1 MVKNLLKKGCLVVS
15 VLLGLGSN
23 VQAQETSVTFN
34 VSDEGK
40 TLTISGQGD
49 LTTYQTTDFS
59 ARVFSDK
66 AVGYV
71 FTDDKGTKVNAGDSY
86 SANNIYYQANYEYTK
101 VCDGE
106 PTGWNGPF
114 GQVTSNKTWKE
125 DKITN
130 LYKGY
135 YSPYNTSVVLQSK
148 VKVGDG
154 VSANAWNNDQYSD
167 MSVYFLSSEE
177 LSGEKIVSLSELES
191 QGVTLISK
199 VELQKYYESNVTYTM
214 RADAFKSS
222 DGGKTYTGLTNGETY
237 TWTPGE
243 VFYTGTATFSQ
254 IEDNG
259 AFFGTRDTEGLHSDY
274 IKADETP
281 YTFAQ
286 LLQKK
291 IASGSYE
298 TVKFNKT
305 SSEDLLI
312 NNDIVSKILFITE
325 TNDWWTKISYNVN
338 LKTLDLGAA
347 TCTDFSKETFA
358 ANGAHGYPALETLTL
373 PLNESKETPANVV
386 SYLQGQNFKLTH
398 VIVPEG
404 YEKIGANTFETGA
417 GVNLLTNVTLPN
429 SLTEIGEKAFFNAG
443 NLASIELGAN
453 LTYIG
458 KEAFMGTGLTSI
470 SFPENLDK
478 IDDGAFYDLN
488 IANLVFNE
496 KLRFIGNSAFALPSE
511 QTETVLMIPASVKYI
526 GPFAFNFR
534 QYQDVYFQGTKAP
547 LMPVG
552 KAIFHSDW
560 GEGTAFSAH
569 TLMGNSGFNPA
580 SGDLRDDAYGEGFAN
595 RENYKSSTG
604 VYFCIMH
611 YPSSTSDE
619 DAKDFTDTS
628 RTYET
633 CPEGG
638 KWDHA
643 NTPLTVGKEGADPE
657 FKAGMPNASYN
668 GIKVDYGYQDTY
680 LGRQYIWPSQIQW
693 VRSYI
698 VNSYGY
704 NWDGVTKYRSK
715 LTEED
720 YATLKEAGF
729 VADTDGGQYTKD
741 ELCKI
746 AHMGTR
752 RFVLVDDDSRSTPDY
767 KIMMKPGQWWTLCVP
782 FNMTK
787 KQVLDTFGADTQLC
801 LFNKVTRDLGVNG
814 KNKIVL
820 YFTQDV
826 LNHSTKNADGTKM
839 KDANGMWSADIATA
853 KDNVANDDVVL
864 WAHESY
870 MIKPYNGEQSNQDA
884 VFVVKKYEAV
894 EGDPLPTVVE
904 STTAV
909 QSRQASKTKKY
920 RFVGNYLGDE
930 NARATKETIPQ
941 YSYVY
946 ANTKSDPVYKF
957 RFYTGNTSTWKPNK
971 SLVQTCD
978 RNGGMDD
985 YNNFFGIDKSTPLP
999 AGSKQA
1005 SVFGG
1010 ENFGETTGIEDVTIV
1025 AGTDTLT
1032 PVFNLEG
1039 KMVSSNGDAAG
1050 LPAGIYVKNGQKF
1063 MVK

>member
-1 MVKNLLKKGCLVVS
+1 M
-15 VLLGLGSN
+15 GSN
-23 VQAQETSVTFN
+23 VQAQETASVTFTE
-34 VSDEGK
+34 DGK

-49 LTTYQTTDFS
+49 LTTYQ
-59 ARVFSDK
+59 AVSDELK
-66 AVGYV
+66 
-71 FTDDKGTKVNAGDSY
+71 FTPDA
-86 SANNIYYQANYEYTK
+86 YTK
-101 VCDGE
+101 VDCSNNQKVSATTVYDVNDTYKADY
-106 PTGWNGPF
+106 PQKITSLYPDYVSADVAYSWN
-114 GQVTSNKTWKE
+114 E
-125 DKITN
+125 DKIGGLFYTTDWGNTWKAVQTSDKVDLGNRWEDGNEYSKYSTTEDKSGRILMADFKKGNYYTTSLTNVTFKSDKIDN
-130 LYKGY
+130 LYVVSDNKYVKLAADAKYKDTESY
-135 YSPYNTSVVLQSK
+135 Y
-148 VKVGDG
+148 
-154 VSANAWNNDQYSD
+154 
-167 MSVYFLSSEE
+167 YFLGNWSQYREINE
-177 LSGEKIVSLSELES
+177 ADLIRMGYLEHPTE
-191 QGVTLISK
+191 TLA
-199 VELQKYYESNVTYTM
+199 EMLKYKLTKSNT
-214 RADAFKSS
+214 F
-222 DGGKTYTGLTNGETY
+222 ETIKF
-237 TWTPGE
+237 
-243 VFYTGTATFSQ
+243 VNTGT
-254 IEDNG
+254 G
-259 AFFGTRDTEGLHSDY
+259 AMTID
-274 IKADETP
+274 K
-281 YTFAQ
+281 
-286 LLQKK
+286 
-291 IASGSYE
+291 
-298 TVKFNKT
+298 
-305 SSEDLLI
+305 
-312 NNDIVSKILFITE
+312 DIVKAILYPSATANSVL
-325 TNDWWTKISYNVN
+325 T
-338 LKTLDLGAA
+338 TLDLGAA
-347 TCTDFSKETFA
+347 TCKDFSKETFA
-358 ANGAHGYPALETLTL
+358 ADGANGTPALTNLTL
-373 PLNESKETPANVV
+373 PLNESKETPAQVV
-386 SYLQGQNFKLTH
+386 FYLQGENFKLTH

-404 YEKIGANTFETGA
+404 YEKIGANTFYTGG
-417 GVNLLTNVTLPN
+417 GVTLLTNITLPN
-429 SLTEIGEKAFFNAG
+429 SLTEIGEKAFLYAG
-443 NLASIELGAN
+443 KLASIELGAN

-458 KEAFMGTGLTSI
+458 KEAFVGTGLTSI

-478 IDDGAFYDLN
+478 IDDGAFCGLN
-488 IANLVFNE
+488 ITNLVFNE
-496 KLRFIGNSAFALPSE
+496 KLRFIGNSAFALTSE

-552 KAIFHSDW
+552 KAIFYSNW

-569 TLMGNSGFNPA
+569 TLMGNSGFDPS
-580 SGDLRDDAYGEGFAN
+580 SGNLRDDAKGEGFAN
-595 RENYKSSTG
+595 RENYKNG
-604 VYFCIMH
+604 RVYFCIMH

-638 KWDHA
+638 TWDYA
-643 NTPLTVGKEGADPE
+643 NTPLAVGKEGADPE
-657 FKAGMPNASYN
+657 FKKGMSNAPYI
-668 GIKVDYGYQDTY
+668 GTKVDYGYQDTY
-680 LGRQYIWPSQIQW
+680 LGRQYIWPSQSQW

-704 NWDGVTKYRSK
+704 NWDGVTKYRSN

-729 VADTDGGQYTKD
+729 VVGTGEGQYTED
-741 ELCKI
+741 ELRKI

-752 RFVLVDDDSRSTPDY
+752 RFVLVNGDSKSTPEY
-767 KIMMKPGQWWTLCVP
+767 KITMKPGQWWTLCVP

-826 LNHSTKNADGTKM
+826 LKHSTKNADGTKM

-853 KDNVANDDVVL
+853 QDNVADDDVVL

-870 MIKPYNGEQSNQDA
+870 MIKPYNGEQSDQDP
-884 VFVVKKYEAV
+884 VFVVKNYEAV
-894 EGDPLPTVVE
+894 EGNPLPTVVQ
-904 STTAV
+904 SATTV
-909 QSRQASKTKKY
+909 QSRQASETKEY
-920 RFVGNYLGDE
+920 RFVGNYLGNE
-930 NARATKETIPQ
+930 NARATKVTIPQ

-971 SLVQTCD
+971 SLVQTND
-978 RNGGMDD
+978 RNGGRDD

-1010 ENFGETTGIEDVTIV
+1010 ENFDETTGIEDVTIV

-1039 KMVSSNGDAAG
+1039 KMVSANGDAAG

>member
-1 MVKNLLKKGCLVVS
+1 MVKVLLKKVCLVVS

-23 VQAQETSVTFN
+23 VQAQETASVTFTE
-34 VSDEGK
+34 DGK

-49 LTTYQTTDFS
+49 LTTYQ
-59 ARVFSDK
+59 AVSDELK
-66 AVGYV
+66 
-71 FTDDKGTKVNAGDSY
+71 FTPDA
-86 SANNIYYQANYEYTK
+86 YTK
-101 VCDGE
+101 VDCSNNQKVSATTVYDVNDTYKADY
-106 PTGWNGPF
+106 PQKITSLYPDYVSADVAYSWN
-114 GQVTSNKTWKE
+114 E
-125 DKITN
+125 DKIGGLFYTTDWGNTWKAVQSSDKVDLGNRWEDGNEYSKYSTTEDKSGRILMADFKKGNYYTTSLTNVTFKSDKIDN
-130 LYKGY
+130 LYVVSDNKYVKLAADAKYKDTESY
-135 YSPYNTSVVLQSK
+135 Y
-148 VKVGDG
+148 
-154 VSANAWNNDQYSD
+154 
-167 MSVYFLSSEE
+167 YFLGNWSQYREINE
-177 LSGEKIVSLSELES
+177 ADLIRMGYLEHPTE
-191 QGVTLISK
+191 TLA
-199 VELQKYYESNVTYTM
+199 EMLKYKLTKSNT
-214 RADAFKSS
+214 F
-222 DGGKTYTGLTNGETY
+222 ETIKF
-237 TWTPGE
+237 
-243 VFYTGTATFSQ
+243 VNTGT
-254 IEDNG
+254 G
-259 AFFGTRDTEGLHSDY
+259 AMTID
-274 IKADETP
+274 K
-281 YTFAQ
+281 
-286 LLQKK
+286 
-291 IASGSYE
+291 
-298 TVKFNKT
+298 
-305 SSEDLLI
+305 
-312 NNDIVSKILFITE
+312 DIVKAILYPSATANSVL
-325 TNDWWTKISYNVN
+325 T
-338 LKTLDLGAA
+338 TLDLGAA
-347 TCTDFSKETFA
+347 TCKDFSKETFA
-358 ANGAHGYPALETLTL
+358 ANGAQGYSALETLTL
-373 PLNESKETPANVV
+373 PLNESKETPAQVV
-386 SYLQGQNFKLTH
+386 FYLQGQNFKLTH

-404 YEKIGANTFETGA
+404 YGKIGANTFYTGG
-417 GVNLLTNVTLPN
+417 GVTLLTNVTLPN
-429 SLTEIGEKAFFNAG
+429 SLTEIGEKAFLYAG
-443 NLASIELGAN
+443 KLASIELGAN

-458 KEAFMGTGLTSI
+458 KEAFVGTGLTSI

-478 IDDGAFYDLN
+478 IDDGAFYGLN
-488 IANLVFNE
+488 ITNLVFNE

-552 KAIFHSDW
+552 KAIFYSNW

-569 TLMGNSGFNPA
+569 TLMGNSGFDPS
-580 SGDLRDDAYGEGFAN
+580 SGNLRDDAKGEGFAN
-595 RENYKSSTG
+595 RENYKNG
-604 VYFCIMH
+604 RVYFCIMH

-638 KWDHA
+638 TWDYA
-643 NTPLTVGKEGADPE
+643 NTPLAVGKEGADPE
-657 FKAGMPNASYN
+657 FKTGMSNAPYI
-668 GIKVDYGYQDTY
+668 GTKVDYGYQDTY
-680 LGRQYIWPSQIQW
+680 LGRQYIWPSQSQW

-704 NWDGVTKYRSK
+704 NWDGVTKYRSN

-729 VADTDGGQYTKD
+729 VVGTGEGQYTED

-752 RFVLVDDDSRSTPDY
+752 RFVLVNGDSKSTPEY
-767 KIMMKPGQWWTLCVP
+767 KITMKPGQWWTLCVP

-826 LNHSTKNADGTKM
+826 LKHSTKNADGTKM

-853 KDNVANDDVVL
+853 QDNVADDDVVL

-884 VFVVKKYEAV
+884 VFVVKNYEAV
-894 EGDPLPTVVE
+894 EGNPLPTVVQ
-904 STTAV
+904 SATTV
-909 QSRQASKTKKY
+909 QSRQASETKEY
-920 RFVGNYLGDE
+920 RFVGNYLGNE
-930 NARATKETIPQ
+930 NARATKVTIPQ

-946 ANTKSDPVYKF
+946 ANTRSDPVYKF

-971 SLVQTCD
+971 SLVQTND
-978 RNGGMDD
+978 RNGGRDD

-1010 ENFGETTGIEDVTIV
+1010 ENFDETTGIEDVTIV

>member
-1 MVKNLLKKGCLVVS
+1 M
-15 VLLGLGSN
+15 GSN
-23 VQAQETSVTFN
+23 VQAQETASVTFTE
-34 VSDEGK
+34 DGK

-49 LTTYQTTDFS
+49 LTTYQ
-59 ARVFSDK
+59 AVSDELK
-66 AVGYV
+66 
-71 FTDDKGTKVNAGDSY
+71 FTPDA
-86 SANNIYYQANYEYTK
+86 YTK
-101 VCDGE
+101 VDCSNNQKVSATTVYDVNDTYKADY
-106 PTGWNGPF
+106 PQKITSLYPDYVSADVAYSWN
-114 GQVTSNKTWKE
+114 E
-125 DKITN
+125 DKIGGLFYTTDWGNTWKAVQSSDKVDLGNRWEDGNEYSKYSTTEDKSGRILMADFKKGNYYTTSLTNVTFKSDKIDN
-130 LYKGY
+130 LYVVSDNKYVKLAADAKYKDTESY
-135 YSPYNTSVVLQSK
+135 Y
-148 VKVGDG
+148 
-154 VSANAWNNDQYSD
+154 
-167 MSVYFLSSEE
+167 YFLGNWSQYREINE
-177 LSGEKIVSLSELES
+177 ADLIRMGYLEHPTE
-191 QGVTLISK
+191 TLA
-199 VELQKYYESNVTYTM
+199 EMLKYKLTKSNT
-214 RADAFKSS
+214 F
-222 DGGKTYTGLTNGETY
+222 ETIKF
-237 TWTPGE
+237 
-243 VFYTGTATFSQ
+243 VNTGT
-254 IEDNG
+254 G
-259 AFFGTRDTEGLHSDY
+259 AMTID
-274 IKADETP
+274 K
-281 YTFAQ
+281 
-286 LLQKK
+286 
-291 IASGSYE
+291 
-298 TVKFNKT
+298 
-305 SSEDLLI
+305 
-312 NNDIVSKILFITE
+312 DIVKAILYPSATANSVL
-325 TNDWWTKISYNVN
+325 T
-338 LKTLDLGAA
+338 TLDLGAA
-347 TCTDFSKETFA
+347 TCKDFSKETFA
-358 ANGAHGYPALETLTL
+358 ANGAQGYSALETLTL
-373 PLNESKETPANVV
+373 PLNESKETPAQVV
-386 SYLQGQNFKLTH
+386 FYLQGQNFKLTH

-404 YEKIGANTFETGA
+404 YEKIGANTFDMGG
-417 GVNLLTNVTLPN
+417 GVTLLTNVTLPN
-429 SLTEIGEKAFFNAG
+429 SLTEIGEKAFLYAG
-443 NLASIELGAN
+443 KLASIELGAN

-458 KEAFMGTGLTSI
+458 KEAFVGTGLTSI

-478 IDDGAFYDLN
+478 IDDGAFYGLN
-488 IANLVFNE
+488 ITNLVFNE

-552 KAIFHSDW
+552 KAIFHSNW

-569 TLMGNSGFNPA
+569 TLMGNSGFDPS
-580 SGDLRDDAYGEGFAN
+580 SGNLRDDAKGEGFAN
-595 RENYKSSTG
+595 RENYKNG
-604 VYFCIMH
+604 RVYFCIMH

-638 KWDHA
+638 TWDYA
-643 NTPLTVGKEGADPE
+643 NTPLAVGKEGADPE
-657 FKAGMPNASYN
+657 FKTGMSNAPYI
-668 GIKVDYGYQDTY
+668 GTKVDYGYQDTY
-680 LGRQYIWPSQIQW
+680 LGRQYIWPSQSQW

-704 NWDGVTKYRSK
+704 NWDGVTKYRSN

-729 VADTDGGQYTKD
+729 VVGTGEGQYTED

-752 RFVLVDDDSRSTPDY
+752 RFVLVNGDSKSTPEY
-767 KIMMKPGQWWTLCVP
+767 KITMKPGQWWTLCVP

-826 LNHSTKNADGTKM
+826 LKHSTKNADGTKM

-853 KDNVANDDVVL
+853 QDNVADDDVVL

-884 VFVVKKYEAV
+884 VFVVKNYEAV
-894 EGDPLPTVVE
+894 EGNPLPTVVQ
-904 STTAV
+904 SATTV
-909 QSRQASKTKKY
+909 QSRQASETKEY
-920 RFVGNYLGDE
+920 RFVGNYLGNE
-930 NARATKETIPQ
+930 NARATKVTIPQ

-946 ANTKSDPVYKF
+946 ANTRSDPVYKF

-971 SLVQTCD
+971 SLVQTND
-978 RNGGMDD
+978 RNGGRDD

-1010 ENFGETTGIEDVTIV
+1010 ENFDETTGIEDVTIV

>member
-1 MVKNLLKKGCLVVS
+1 M
-15 VLLGLGSN
+15 GSN
-23 VQAQETSVTFN
+23 VQAQETASVTFTE
-34 VSDEGK
+34 DGK

-49 LTTYQTTDFS
+49 LTTYQ
-59 ARVFSDK
+59 AVSDELK
-66 AVGYV
+66 
-71 FTDDKGTKVNAGDSY
+71 FTPDA
-86 SANNIYYQANYEYTK
+86 YTK
-101 VCDGE
+101 VDCSNNQKVSATTVYDVNDTYKADY
-106 PTGWNGPF
+106 PQKITSLYPDYVSADVAYSWN
-114 GQVTSNKTWKE
+114 E
-125 DKITN
+125 DKIGGLFYTTDWGNTWKAVQSSDKVDLGNRWEDGNEYSKYSTTEDKSGRILMADFKKGNYYTTSLTNVTFKSDKIDN
-130 LYKGY
+130 LYVVSDNKYVKLAADAKYKDTESY
-135 YSPYNTSVVLQSK
+135 Y
-148 VKVGDG
+148 
-154 VSANAWNNDQYSD
+154 
-167 MSVYFLSSEE
+167 YFLGNWSQYREINE
-177 LSGEKIVSLSELES
+177 ADLIRMGYLEHPTE
-191 QGVTLISK
+191 TLA
-199 VELQKYYESNVTYTM
+199 EMLKYKLTKSNT
-214 RADAFKSS
+214 F
-222 DGGKTYTGLTNGETY
+222 ETIKF
-237 TWTPGE
+237 
-243 VFYTGTATFSQ
+243 VNTGT
-254 IEDNG
+254 G
-259 AFFGTRDTEGLHSDY
+259 AMTID
-274 IKADETP
+274 K
-281 YTFAQ
+281 
-286 LLQKK
+286 
-291 IASGSYE
+291 
-298 TVKFNKT
+298 
-305 SSEDLLI
+305 
-312 NNDIVSKILFITE
+312 DIVKAILYPSATANSVL
-325 TNDWWTKISYNVN
+325 T
-338 LKTLDLGAA
+338 TLDLGAA
-347 TCTDFSKETFA
+347 TCKDFSKETFA
-358 ANGAHGYPALETLTL
+358 ANGAQGYSALETLTL
-373 PLNESKETPANVV
+373 PLNESKETPAQVV
-386 SYLQGQNFKLTH
+386 FYLQGENFKLTH

-404 YEKIGANTFETGA
+404 YEKIGANTFYTGG
-417 GVNLLTNVTLPN
+417 GVTLLTNITLPN
-429 SLTEIGEKAFFNAG
+429 SLTEIGEKAFLYAG
-443 NLASIELGAN
+443 KLASIELGAN

-458 KEAFMGTGLTSI
+458 KEAFVGTGLTSI

-478 IDDGAFYDLN
+478 IDDGAFYGLN
-488 IANLVFNE
+488 ITNLVFNE
-496 KLRFIGNSAFALPSE
+496 KLRFIGNSAFALTSE

-552 KAIFHSDW
+552 KAIFHSNW

-569 TLMGNSGFNPA
+569 TLMGNSGFDPS
-580 SGDLRDDAYGEGFAN
+580 SGNLRDDAYGEGFAN
-595 RENYKSSTG
+595 RENYKNG
-604 VYFCIMH
+604 RVYFCIMH

-638 KWDHA
+638 TWDYA
-643 NTPLTVGKEGADPE
+643 NTPLAVGQEGADPE
-657 FKAGMPNASYN
+657 FKKGMSNALYI
-668 GIKVDYGYQDTY
+668 GTKVDYGYQDTY
-680 LGRQYIWPSQIQW
+680 LGRQYIWPSQSQW

-704 NWDGVTKYRSK
+704 NWDGVTKYRSN

-729 VADTDGGQYTKD
+729 VVGTGEGQYTED
-741 ELCKI
+741 ELRKI

-752 RFVLVDDDSRSTPDY
+752 RFVLVNGDSKSTPEY
-767 KIMMKPGQWWTLCVP
+767 KITMKPGQWWTLCVP

-826 LNHSTKNADGTKM
+826 LKHSTKNADGTKM

-853 KDNVANDDVVL
+853 QDNVADDDVVL

-870 MIKPYNGEQSNQDA
+870 MIKPYNGEQSDQDP
-884 VFVVKKYEAV
+884 VFVVKNYEAV
-894 EGDPLPTVVE
+894 EGNPLPTVVQ
-904 STTAV
+904 SATTV
-909 QSRQASKTKKY
+909 QSRQASETKEY
-920 RFVGNYLGDE
+920 RFVGNYLGNE
-930 NARATKETIPQ
+930 NARATKVTIPQ

-971 SLVQTCD
+971 SLVQTND
-978 RNGGMDD
+978 RNGGRDD
-985 YNNFFGIDKSTPLP
+985 YYNFFGIDKSPLP

-1039 KMVSSNGDAAG
+1039 KMVSANGDAAG

>member
-1 MVKNLLKKGCLVVS
+1 M
-15 VLLGLGSN
+15 GSN
-23 VQAQETSVTFN
+23 VQAQETASVTFTE
-34 VSDEGK
+34 DGK

-49 LTTYQTTDFS
+49 LTTYQ
-59 ARVFSDK
+59 AVSDELK
-66 AVGYV
+66 
-71 FTDDKGTKVNAGDSY
+71 FTPDA
-86 SANNIYYQANYEYTK
+86 YTK
-101 VCDGE
+101 VDCSNNQKVSATTVYDVNDTYKADY
-106 PTGWNGPF
+106 PQKITSLYPDYVSADVAYSWN
-114 GQVTSNKTWKE
+114 E
-125 DKITN
+125 DKIGGLFYTTDWGNTWKAVQSSDKVDLGNRWEDGNEYSKYSTTEDKSGRILMADFKKGNYYTTSLTNVTFKSDKIDN
-130 LYKGY
+130 LYVVSDNKYVKLAADAKYKDTESY
-135 YSPYNTSVVLQSK
+135 Y
-148 VKVGDG
+148 
-154 VSANAWNNDQYSD
+154 
-167 MSVYFLSSEE
+167 YFLGNWSQYREINEADLIRMGYLEHPTEGVAQMLNYMLTKSNTY
-177 LSGEKIVSLSELES
+177 EKI
-191 QGVTLISK
+191 QFA
-199 VELQKYYESNVTYTM
+199 NV
-214 RADAFKSS
+214 
-222 DGGKTYTGLTNGETY
+222 GTGAMT
-237 TWTPGE
+237 
-243 VFYTGTATFSQ
+243 
-254 IEDNG
+254 ID
-259 AFFGTRDTEGLHSDY
+259 
-274 IKADETP
+274 K
-281 YTFAQ
+281 
-286 LLQKK
+286 
-291 IASGSYE
+291 
-298 TVKFNKT
+298 
-305 SSEDLLI
+305 
-312 NNDIVSKILFITE
+312 DIVKAILYPSATANSVL
-325 TNDWWTKISYNVN
+325 T
-338 LKTLDLGAA
+338 TLDLGAA
-347 TCTDFSKETFA
+347 TCKDFSKETFA
-358 ANGAHGYPALETLTL
+358 ANGAQGYSALETLTL
-373 PLNESKETPANVV
+373 PLNESKETPAQVV
-386 SYLQGQNFKLTH
+386 FYLQGQNFKLTH

-404 YEKIGANTFETGA
+404 YGKIGANTFYTGG
-417 GVNLLTNVTLPN
+417 GVTLLTNVTLPN
-429 SLTEIGEKAFFNAG
+429 SLTEIGEKAFLYAG
-443 NLASIELGAN
+443 KLASIELGAN

-458 KEAFMGTGLTSI
+458 KEAFVGTGLTSI

-478 IDDGAFYDLN
+478 IDDGAFYGLN
-488 IANLVFNE
+488 ITNLVFNE

-552 KAIFHSDW
+552 KAIFHSNW

-569 TLMGNSGFNPA
+569 TLMGNSGFDPS
-580 SGDLRDDAYGEGFAN
+580 SGNLRDDAKGEGFAN
-595 RENYKSSTG
+595 RENYKNG
-604 VYFCIMH
+604 RVYFCIMH

-638 KWDHA
+638 TWDYA
-643 NTPLTVGKEGADPE
+643 NTPLAVGKEGADPE
-657 FKAGMPNASYN
+657 FKTGMSNAPYI
-668 GIKVDYGYQDTY
+668 GTKVDYGYQDTY
-680 LGRQYIWPSQIQW
+680 LGRQYIWPSQSQW

-704 NWDGVTKYRSK
+704 NWDGVTKYRSN

-729 VADTDGGQYTKD
+729 VVGTGEGQYTED
-741 ELCKI
+741 ELRKI

-752 RFVLVDDDSRSTPDY
+752 RFVLVNGDSKSTPEY
-767 KIMMKPGQWWTLCVP
+767 KITMKPGQWWTLCVP

-839 KDANGMWSADIATA
+839 KDANGMWSKNIAAAT
-853 KDNVANDDVVL
+853 DNVAEDDVVL

-870 MIKPYNGEQSNQDA
+870 MIKPYKGEQSDQDP
-884 VFVVKKYEAV
+884 VFVVKNYEAV
-894 EGDPLPTVVE
+894 EGNPLPTVVQ
-904 STTAV
+904 SATTV
-909 QSRQASKTKKY
+909 QSRQASETKEY
-920 RFVGNYLGDE
+920 RFVGNYLGNE
-930 NARATKETIPQ
+930 NARATKVTIPQ

-971 SLVQTCD
+971 SLVQTND

-985 YNNFFGIDKSTPLP
+985 YNDFFGIDKSTPLP

-1039 KMVSSNGDAAG
+1039 KMVSANGDAAG

>member
-1 MVKNLLKKGCLVVS
+1 M
-15 VLLGLGSN
+15 GSN
-23 VQAQETSVTFN
+23 VQAQETASVTFTE
-34 VSDEGK
+34 DGK

-49 LTTYQTTDFS
+49 LTTYQ
-59 ARVFSDK
+59 AVSDELK
-66 AVGYV
+66 
-71 FTDDKGTKVNAGDSY
+71 FTPDA
-86 SANNIYYQANYEYTK
+86 YTK
-101 VCDGE
+101 VDCSNNQKVSATTVYDVNDTYKADY
-106 PTGWNGPF
+106 PQKITSLYPDYVSADVAYSWN
-114 GQVTSNKTWKE
+114 E
-125 DKITN
+125 DKIGGLFYTTDWGNTWKAVQSSDKVDLGNRWEDGNEYSKYSTTEDKSGRILMADFKKGNYYTTSLTNVTFKSDKIDN
-130 LYKGY
+130 LYVVSDNKYVKLAADAKYKDTESY
-135 YSPYNTSVVLQSK
+135 Y
-148 VKVGDG
+148 
-154 VSANAWNNDQYSD
+154 
-167 MSVYFLSSEE
+167 YFLGNWSQYREINE
-177 LSGEKIVSLSELES
+177 ADLIRMGYLEHPTE
-191 QGVTLISK
+191 TLA
-199 VELQKYYESNVTYTM
+199 EMLKYKLTKSNT
-214 RADAFKSS
+214 F
-222 DGGKTYTGLTNGETY
+222 ETIKF
-237 TWTPGE
+237 
-243 VFYTGTATFSQ
+243 VNTGT
-254 IEDNG
+254 G
-259 AFFGTRDTEGLHSDY
+259 AMTID
-274 IKADETP
+274 K
-281 YTFAQ
+281 
-286 LLQKK
+286 
-291 IASGSYE
+291 
-298 TVKFNKT
+298 
-305 SSEDLLI
+305 
-312 NNDIVSKILFITE
+312 DIVKAILYPSATANSVL
-325 TNDWWTKISYNVN
+325 T
-338 LKTLDLGAA
+338 TLDLGAA
-347 TCTDFSKETFA
+347 TCKDFSKETFA
-358 ANGAHGYPALETLTL
+358 ANGAQGYSALETLTL
-373 PLNESKETPANVV
+373 PLNESKETPAQVV
-386 SYLQGQNFKLTH
+386 FYLQGQNFKLTH

-404 YEKIGANTFETGA
+404 YGKIGANTFYTGG
-417 GVNLLTNVTLPN
+417 GVTLLTNVTLPN
-429 SLTEIGEKAFFNAG
+429 SLTEIGEKAFLYAG
-443 NLASIELGAN
+443 KLASIELGAN

-458 KEAFMGTGLTSI
+458 KEAFVGTGLTSI

-478 IDDGAFYDLN
+478 IDDGAFYGLN
-488 IANLVFNE
+488 ITNLVFNE

-552 KAIFHSDW
+552 KAIFHSNW

-569 TLMGNSGFNPA
+569 TLMGNSGFDPS
-580 SGDLRDDAYGEGFAN
+580 SGNLRDDAKGEGFAN
-595 RENYKSSTG
+595 RENYKNG
-604 VYFCIMH
+604 RVYFCIMH

-638 KWDHA
+638 TWDYA
-643 NTPLTVGKEGADPE
+643 NTPLAVGKEGADPE
-657 FKAGMPNASYN
+657 FKTGMSNAPYI
-668 GIKVDYGYQDTY
+668 GTKVDYGYQDTY
-680 LGRQYIWPSQIQW
+680 LGRQYIWPSQSQW

-704 NWDGVTKYRSK
+704 NWDGVTKYRSN

-729 VADTDGGQYTKD
+729 VVGTGEGQYTED

-752 RFVLVDDDSRSTPDY
+752 RFVLVNGDSKSTPEY
-767 KIMMKPGQWWTLCVP
+767 KITMKPGQWWTLCVP

-826 LNHSTKNADGTKM
+826 LKHSTKNADGTKM

-853 KDNVANDDVVL
+853 QDNVADDDVVL

-884 VFVVKKYEAV
+884 VFVVKNYEAV
-894 EGDPLPTVVE
+894 EGNPLPTVVQ
-904 STTAV
+904 SATTV
-909 QSRQASKTKKY
+909 QSRQASETKEY
-920 RFVGNYLGDE
+920 RFVGNYLGNE
-930 NARATKETIPQ
+930 NARATKVTIPQ

-946 ANTKSDPVYKF
+946 ANTRSDPVYKF

-971 SLVQTCD
+971 SLVQTND
-978 RNGGMDD
+978 RNGGRDD

-1010 ENFGETTGIEDVTIV
+1010 ENFDETTGIEDVTIV

-1039 KMVSSNGDAAG
+1039 KMVSANGDAAG

>member
-1 MVKNLLKKGCLVVS
+1 M
-15 VLLGLGSN
+15 GSN
-23 VQAQETSVTFN
+23 VQAQETASVTFN
-34 VSDEGK
+34 VSDGDK

-49 LTTYQTTDFS
+49 LTTYQ
-59 ARVFSDK
+59 AVSDELK
-66 AVGYV
+66 
-71 FTDDKGTKVNAGDSY
+71 FTPDA
-86 SANNIYYQANYEYTK
+86 YTK
-101 VCDGE
+101 VDYSNNQKVSATTVYDVNDTYKADY
-106 PTGWNGPF
+106 PQKITSLYPDYVSADVAYSWN
-114 GQVTSNKTWKE
+114 E
-125 DKITN
+125 DKIGGLFYTTDWGNTWKAVQSSDKVDLDSWEDGNEYSKYSTTEDKSGRILMADFKKGNYYTTSLTNVTFKSEKIDN
-130 LYKGY
+130 LYVVSDNKYVKLAADAKYKDTESY
-135 YSPYNTSVVLQSK
+135 Y
-148 VKVGDG
+148 
-154 VSANAWNNDQYSD
+154 
-167 MSVYFLSSEE
+167 YFLGDWSQYREINEADLIRMGYLEHPTEGVAQMLNYMLTKSNTY
-177 LSGEKIVSLSELES
+177 EKI
-191 QGVTLISK
+191 QFA
-199 VELQKYYESNVTYTM
+199 NV
-214 RADAFKSS
+214 
-222 DGGKTYTGLTNGETY
+222 GTGAMT
-237 TWTPGE
+237 
-243 VFYTGTATFSQ
+243 
-254 IEDNG
+254 I
-259 AFFGTRDTEGLHSDY
+259 
-274 IKADETP
+274 
-281 YTFAQ
+281 
-286 LLQKK
+286 
-291 IASGSYE
+291 
-298 TVKFNKT
+298 NK
-305 SSEDLLI
+305 
-312 NNDIVSKILFITE
+312 DIVKAILYPSATANSVL
-325 TNDWWTKISYNVN
+325 T
-338 LKTLDLGAA
+338 TLDLGAA
-347 TCTDFSKETFA
+347 TCKDFSKETFA
-358 ANGAHGYPALETLTL
+358 ANGAQGYSALETLTL
-373 PLNESKETPANVV
+373 PLNESKETPAQVV
-386 SYLQGQNFKLTH
+386 FYLQGQNFKLTH

-404 YEKIGANTFETGA
+404 YGKIGANTFDMGG

-429 SLTEIGEKAFFNAG
+429 SLTEIGEKAFLYAG
-443 NLASIELGAN
+443 KLASIELGAN

-458 KEAFMGTGLTSI
+458 KEAFVGTGLTSI

-478 IDDGAFYDLN
+478 IDDGAFYGLN
-488 IANLVFNE
+488 ITNLVFNE
-496 KLRFIGNSAFALPSE
+496 KLRFIGNSAFALTSE

-552 KAIFHSDW
+552 KAIFHSNW

-569 TLMGNSGFNPA
+569 TLMGNSGFDPS
-580 SGDLRDDAYGEGFAN
+580 SGHLRDDAKGEGFAN
-595 RENYKSSTG
+595 RENYKNG
-604 VYFCIMH
+604 RVYFCIMH

-638 KWDHA
+638 TWDYA
-643 NTPLTVGKEGADPE
+643 NTPLAVGKEGADPE
-657 FKAGMPNASYN
+657 FKKGMSNAPYI
-668 GIKVDYGYQDTY
+668 GTKVDYGYQDTY
-680 LGRQYIWPSQIQW
+680 LGRQYIWPSQSQW

-704 NWDGVTKYRSK
+704 NWDGVTKYRSN

-729 VADTDGGQYTKD
+729 VVGTGEGQYTED
-741 ELCKI
+741 ELRKI

-752 RFVLVDDDSRSTPDY
+752 RFVLVNGDSKSTPEY
-767 KIMMKPGQWWTLCVP
+767 KITMKPGQWWTLCVP

-826 LNHSTKNADGTKM
+826 LKHSTKNADGTKM
-839 KDANGMWSADIATA
+839 KDANGMWSVDIATA
-853 KDNVANDDVVL
+853 QDNVADDDVVL

-884 VFVVKKYEAV
+884 VFVVKNYEAV
-894 EGDPLPTVVE
+894 EGNPLPTVVQ
-904 STTAV
+904 SATTV
-909 QSRQASKTKKY
+909 QSRQASETKEY
-920 RFVGNYLGDE
+920 RFVGNYLGNE
-930 NARATKETIPQ
+930 NARATKVTIPQ

-971 SLVQTCD
+971 SLVQTND
-978 RNGGMDD
+978 RNGGRDD

-1010 ENFGETTGIEDVTIV
+1010 ENFDETTGIEDVTIV

>member
-1 MVKNLLKKGCLVVS
+1 M
-15 VLLGLGSN
+15 GSN
-23 VQAQETSVTFN
+23 VQAQETASVTFTE
-34 VSDEGK
+34 DGK

-49 LTTYQTTDFS
+49 LTTYQ
-59 ARVFSDK
+59 AVSDELK
-66 AVGYV
+66 
-71 FTDDKGTKVNAGDSY
+71 FTPDA
-86 SANNIYYQANYEYTK
+86 YTK
-101 VCDGE
+101 VDCSNNQKVSATTVYDVNDTYKADY
-106 PTGWNGPF
+106 PQKITSLYPDYVSADVAYSWN
-114 GQVTSNKTWKE
+114 E
-125 DKITN
+125 DKIGGLFYTTDWGNTWKAVQSSDKVDLGNRWEDGNEYSKYSTTEDKSGRILMADFKKGNYYTTSLTNVTFKSDKIDN
-130 LYKGY
+130 LYVVSDNKYVKLAADAKYKDTESY
-135 YSPYNTSVVLQSK
+135 Y
-148 VKVGDG
+148 
-154 VSANAWNNDQYSD
+154 
-167 MSVYFLSSEE
+167 YFLGNWSQYREINE
-177 LSGEKIVSLSELES
+177 ADLIRMGYLEHPTE
-191 QGVTLISK
+191 TLA
-199 VELQKYYESNVTYTM
+199 EMLKYKLTKSNT
-214 RADAFKSS
+214 F
-222 DGGKTYTGLTNGETY
+222 ETIKF
-237 TWTPGE
+237 
-243 VFYTGTATFSQ
+243 VNTGT
-254 IEDNG
+254 G
-259 AFFGTRDTEGLHSDY
+259 AMTID
-274 IKADETP
+274 K
-281 YTFAQ
+281 
-286 LLQKK
+286 
-291 IASGSYE
+291 
-298 TVKFNKT
+298 
-305 SSEDLLI
+305 
-312 NNDIVSKILFITE
+312 DIVKAILYPSATANSVL
-325 TNDWWTKISYNVN
+325 T
-338 LKTLDLGAA
+338 TLDLGAA
-347 TCTDFSKETFA
+347 TCKDFSKETFA
-358 ANGAHGYPALETLTL
+358 ANGAQGYSALETLTL
-373 PLNESKETPANVV
+373 PLNESKETPAQVV
-386 SYLQGQNFKLTH
+386 FYLQGQNFKLTH

-404 YEKIGANTFETGA
+404 YGKIGANTFYTGG
-417 GVNLLTNVTLPN
+417 GVTLLTNVTLPN
-429 SLTEIGEKAFFNAG
+429 SLTEIGEKAFLYAG
-443 NLASIELGAN
+443 KLASIELGAN

-458 KEAFMGTGLTSI
+458 KEAFVGTGLTSI

-478 IDDGAFYDLN
+478 IDDGAFYGLN
-488 IANLVFNE
+488 ITNLVFNE

-552 KAIFHSDW
+552 KAIFHSNW

-569 TLMGNSGFNPA
+569 TLMGNSGFDPS
-580 SGDLRDDAYGEGFAN
+580 SGNLRDDAKGEGFAN
-595 RENYKSSTG
+595 RENYKNG
-604 VYFCIMH
+604 RVYFCIMH

-638 KWDHA
+638 TWDYA
-643 NTPLTVGKEGADPE
+643 NTPLAVGKEGADPE
-657 FKAGMPNASYN
+657 FKTGMSNAPYI
-668 GIKVDYGYQDTY
+668 GTKVDYGYQDTY
-680 LGRQYIWPSQIQW
+680 LGRQYIWPSQSQW

-704 NWDGVTKYRSK
+704 NWDGVTKYRSN

-729 VADTDGGQYTKD
+729 VVGTGEGQYTED

-752 RFVLVDDDSRSTPDY
+752 RFVLVNGDSKSTPEY
-767 KIMMKPGQWWTLCVP
+767 KITMKPGQWWTLCVP

-826 LNHSTKNADGTKM
+826 LKHSTKNADGTKM

-853 KDNVANDDVVL
+853 QDNVADDDVVL

-884 VFVVKKYEAV
+884 VFVVKNYEAV
-894 EGDPLPTVVE
+894 EGNPLPTVVQ
-904 STTAV
+904 SATTV
-909 QSRQASKTKKY
+909 QSRQASETKEY
-920 RFVGNYLGDE
+920 RFVGNYLGNE
-930 NARATKETIPQ
+930 NARATKVTIPQ

-971 SLVQTCD
+971 SLVQTND
-978 RNGGMDD
+978 RNGGRDD

-1010 ENFGETTGIEDVTIV
+1010 ENFDETTGIEDVTIV

-1039 KMVSSNGDAAG
+1039 KMVSANGDAAG

>member
-1 MVKNLLKKGCLVVS
+1 MVKNLLKKVCLVVS

-23 VQAQETSVTFN
+23 VQAQETASVTFTE
-34 VSDEGK
+34 DGK

-49 LTTYQTTDFS
+49 LTTYQ
-59 ARVFSDK
+59 AVSDELK
-66 AVGYV
+66 
-71 FTDDKGTKVNAGDSY
+71 FTPDA
-86 SANNIYYQANYEYTK
+86 YTK
-101 VCDGE
+101 VDCSNNQKVSATTVYDVNDTYKADY
-106 PTGWNGPF
+106 PQKITSLYPDYVSADVAYSWN
-114 GQVTSNKTWKE
+114 E
-125 DKITN
+125 DKIGGLFYTTDWGNTWKAVQSSDKVDLDSWEDGNEYSKYSTTEDKSGRILMADFKKGNYYTTSLTNVTFKSDKIDN
-130 LYKGY
+130 LYVVSDNKYVKLAADAKYKDTESY
-135 YSPYNTSVVLQSK
+135 Y
-148 VKVGDG
+148 
-154 VSANAWNNDQYSD
+154 
-167 MSVYFLSSEE
+167 YFLGNWSQYREINEADLIRMGYLEHPTEGVAQMLNYMLTKSNTY
-177 LSGEKIVSLSELES
+177 EKI
-191 QGVTLISK
+191 QFA
-199 VELQKYYESNVTYTM
+199 NV
-214 RADAFKSS
+214 
-222 DGGKTYTGLTNGETY
+222 GTGAMT
-237 TWTPGE
+237 
-243 VFYTGTATFSQ
+243 
-254 IEDNG
+254 ID
-259 AFFGTRDTEGLHSDY
+259 
-274 IKADETP
+274 K
-281 YTFAQ
+281 
-286 LLQKK
+286 
-291 IASGSYE
+291 
-298 TVKFNKT
+298 
-305 SSEDLLI
+305 
-312 NNDIVSKILFITE
+312 DIVKAILYPSATANSVL
-325 TNDWWTKISYNVN
+325 T
-338 LKTLDLGAA
+338 TLDLGAA
-347 TCTDFSKETFA
+347 TCKDFSKETFA
-358 ANGAHGYPALETLTL
+358 ANGAQGYSALETLTL
-373 PLNESKETPANVV
+373 PLNESKETPAQVV
-386 SYLQGQNFKLTH
+386 FYLQGQNFKLTH

-404 YEKIGANTFETGA
+404 YGKIGANTFYTGG
-417 GVNLLTNVTLPN
+417 GVTLLTNVTLPN
-429 SLTEIGEKAFFNAG
+429 SLTEIGEKAFLYAG
-443 NLASIELGAN
+443 KLASIELGAN

-458 KEAFMGTGLTSI
+458 KEAFVGTGLTSI

-478 IDDGAFYDLN
+478 IDDGAFYGLN
-488 IANLVFNE
+488 ITNLVFNE

-552 KAIFHSDW
+552 KAIFHSNW

-569 TLMGNSGFNPA
+569 TLMGNSGFDPS
-580 SGDLRDDAYGEGFAN
+580 SGNLRDDAKGEGFAN
-595 RENYKSSTG
+595 RENYKNG
-604 VYFCIMH
+604 RVYFCIMH

-638 KWDHA
+638 TWDYA
-643 NTPLTVGKEGADPE
+643 NTPLAVGKEGADPE
-657 FKAGMPNASYN
+657 FKKGMSNAPYI
-668 GIKVDYGYQDTY
+668 GTKVDYGYQDTY
-680 LGRQYIWPSQIQW
+680 LGRQYIWPSQSQW

-704 NWDGVTKYRSK
+704 NWDGVTKYRSN

-729 VADTDGGQYTKD
+729 VVGTGEGQYTED

-752 RFVLVDDDSRSTPDY
+752 RFVLVNGDSKSTPEY
-767 KIMMKPGQWWTLCVP
+767 KITMKPGQWWTLCVP

-826 LNHSTKNADGTKM
+826 LKHSTKNADGTKM

-853 KDNVANDDVVL
+853 QDNVADDDVVL

-884 VFVVKKYEAV
+884 VFVVKNYEAV
-894 EGDPLPTVVE
+894 EGNPLPTVVQ
-904 STTAV
+904 SATTV
-909 QSRQASKTKKY
+909 QSRQASETKEY
-920 RFVGNYLGDE
+920 RFVGNYLGNE
-930 NARATKETIPQ
+930 NARATKVTIPQ

-971 SLVQTCD
+971 SLVQTND
-978 RNGGMDD
+978 RNGGRDD

-1010 ENFGETTGIEDVTIV
+1010 ENFDETTGIEDVTIV

>member
-1 MVKNLLKKGCLVVS
+1 MVKVLLKKVCLVVS

-23 VQAQETSVTFN
+23 VQAQETASVTFTE
-34 VSDEGK
+34 DGK

-49 LTTYQTTDFS
+49 LTTYQ
-59 ARVFSDK
+59 AVSDELK
-66 AVGYV
+66 
-71 FTDDKGTKVNAGDSY
+71 FTPDA
-86 SANNIYYQANYEYTK
+86 YTK
-101 VCDGE
+101 VDCSNNQKVSATTVYDVNDTYKADY
-106 PTGWNGPF
+106 PQKITSLYPDYVSADVAYSWN
-114 GQVTSNKTWKE
+114 E
-125 DKITN
+125 DKIGGLFYTTDWGNTWKAVQSSDKVDLGNRWEDGNEYSKYSTTEDKSGRILMADFKKGNYYTTSLTNVTFKSDKIDN
-130 LYKGY
+130 LYVVSDNKYVKLAADAKYKDTESY
-135 YSPYNTSVVLQSK
+135 Y
-148 VKVGDG
+148 
-154 VSANAWNNDQYSD
+154 
-167 MSVYFLSSEE
+167 YFLGNWSQYREINE
-177 LSGEKIVSLSELES
+177 ADLVRMGYLEHPTE
-191 QGVTLISK
+191 TLA
-199 VELQKYYESNVTYTM
+199 EMLKYKLTKSNT
-214 RADAFKSS
+214 F
-222 DGGKTYTGLTNGETY
+222 ETIKF
-237 TWTPGE
+237 
-243 VFYTGTATFSQ
+243 VNTGT
-254 IEDNG
+254 G
-259 AFFGTRDTEGLHSDY
+259 AMTID
-274 IKADETP
+274 K
-281 YTFAQ
+281 
-286 LLQKK
+286 
-291 IASGSYE
+291 
-298 TVKFNKT
+298 
-305 SSEDLLI
+305 
-312 NNDIVSKILFITE
+312 DIVKAILYPSATANSVL
-325 TNDWWTKISYNVN
+325 T
-338 LKTLDLGAA
+338 TLDLGAA
-347 TCTDFSKETFA
+347 TCKDFSKETFA
-358 ANGAHGYPALETLTL
+358 ANGAQGYSALETLTL
-373 PLNESKETPANVV
+373 PLNESKETPAQVV
-386 SYLQGQNFKLTH
+386 FYLQGQNFKLTH

-404 YEKIGANTFETGA
+404 YEKIGANTFYTGG
-417 GVNLLTNVTLPN
+417 GVTLLTNVTLPN
-429 SLTEIGEKAFFNAG
+429 SLTEIGEKAFLYAG
-443 NLASIELGAN
+443 KLASIELGAN

-458 KEAFMGTGLTSI
+458 KEAFVGTGLTSI

-478 IDDGAFYDLN
+478 IDDGAFYGLN
-488 IANLVFNE
+488 ITNLVFNE

-552 KAIFHSDW
+552 KAIFHSNW

-569 TLMGNSGFNPA
+569 TLMGNSGFDPS
-580 SGDLRDDAYGEGFAN
+580 SGNLRDDAKGEGFAN
-595 RENYKSSTG
+595 RENYKNG
-604 VYFCIMH
+604 RVYFCIMH

-638 KWDHA
+638 TWDYA
-643 NTPLTVGKEGADPE
+643 NTPLAVGKEGADPE
-657 FKAGMPNASYN
+657 FKTGMSNAPYI
-668 GIKVDYGYQDTY
+668 GTKVDYGYQDTY
-680 LGRQYIWPSQIQW
+680 LGRQYIWPSQSQW

-704 NWDGVTKYRSK
+704 NWDGVTKYRSN

-729 VADTDGGQYTKD
+729 VVGTGEGQYTED

-752 RFVLVDDDSRSTPDY
+752 RFVLVNGDSKSTPEY
-767 KIMMKPGQWWTLCVP
+767 KITMKPGQWWTLCVP

-826 LNHSTKNADGTKM
+826 LKHSTKNADGTKM

-853 KDNVANDDVVL
+853 QDNVADDDVVL

-884 VFVVKKYEAV
+884 VFVVKNYEAV
-894 EGDPLPTVVE
+894 EGNPLPTVVQ
-904 STTAV
+904 SATTV
-909 QSRQASKTKKY
+909 QSRQASETKEY
-920 RFVGNYLGDE
+920 RFVGNYLGNE
-930 NARATKETIPQ
+930 NARATKVTIPQ

-946 ANTKSDPVYKF
+946 ANTRSDPVYKF

-971 SLVQTCD
+971 SLVQTND
-978 RNGGMDD
+978 RNGGRDD

-1010 ENFGETTGIEDVTIV
+1010 ENFDETTGIEDVTIV

>member
-1 MVKNLLKKGCLVVS
+1 MVKVLLKKLCLVVS

-23 VQAQETSVTFN
+23 VQAQETASVTFTE
-34 VSDEGK
+34 DGK

-49 LTTYQTTDFS
+49 LTTYQ
-59 ARVFSDK
+59 AVSDELK
-66 AVGYV
+66 
-71 FTDDKGTKVNAGDSY
+71 FTPDA
-86 SANNIYYQANYEYTK
+86 YTK
-101 VCDGE
+101 VDSSNNQKVSATTVYDVNDTYKADY
-106 PTGWNGPF
+106 PQKITSLYPDYVSADVAYSWN
-114 GQVTSNKTWKE
+114 E
-125 DKITN
+125 DKIGGLFYTTDWGNTWKAVQSSDKVDLGNRWEDGNEYSKYSTTEDKSGRILMDDFKKGNYYTTSLTNVTFKSDKIDN
-130 LYKGY
+130 LYVVSDNKYVKLAADAKYKDTESY
-135 YSPYNTSVVLQSK
+135 Y
-148 VKVGDG
+148 
-154 VSANAWNNDQYSD
+154 
-167 MSVYFLSSEE
+167 YFLGNWSQYREINE
-177 LSGEKIVSLSELES
+177 ADLIRMGYLEHPTE
-191 QGVTLISK
+191 TLA
-199 VELQKYYESNVTYTM
+199 EMLKYKLTKSNT
-214 RADAFKSS
+214 F
-222 DGGKTYTGLTNGETY
+222 ETIKF
-237 TWTPGE
+237 
-243 VFYTGTATFSQ
+243 VNTGT
-254 IEDNG
+254 G
-259 AFFGTRDTEGLHSDY
+259 AMTID
-274 IKADETP
+274 K
-281 YTFAQ
+281 
-286 LLQKK
+286 
-291 IASGSYE
+291 
-298 TVKFNKT
+298 
-305 SSEDLLI
+305 
-312 NNDIVSKILFITE
+312 DIVKAILYPSATANSVL
-325 TNDWWTKISYNVN
+325 T
-338 LKTLDLGAA
+338 TLDLGAA
-347 TCTDFSKETFA
+347 TCKDFSKETFA
-358 ANGAHGYPALETLTL
+358 ANGAQGYSALETLTL
-373 PLNESKETPANVV
+373 PLNESKETPAQVFF
-386 SYLQGQNFKLTH
+386 YLQGQNFKLTH

-404 YEKIGANTFETGA
+404 YGKIGANTFDTGG
-417 GVNLLTNVTLPN
+417 GVTLLTNVTLPN
-429 SLTEIGEKAFFNAG
+429 SLTEIGEKAFLYAG
-443 NLASIELGAN
+443 KLASIELGAN

-458 KEAFMGTGLTSI
+458 KEAFVGTGLTSI

-478 IDDGAFYDLN
+478 IDDGAFYGLN
-488 IANLVFNE
+488 ITNLVFNE
-496 KLRFIGNSAFALPSE
+496 KLRFIGNSAFALTSE

-552 KAIFHSDW
+552 KAIFYSNW

-569 TLMGNSGFNPA
+569 TLMGNSGFDPS
-580 SGDLRDDAYGEGFAN
+580 SGNLRDDTKGEGFAN
-595 RENYKSSTG
+595 RENYKNG
-604 VYFCIMH
+604 RVYFCIMH

-638 KWDHA
+638 TWDYA
-643 NTPLTVGKEGADPE
+643 NTPLAVGQEGADPE
-657 FKAGMPNASYN
+657 FKKGMSNAPYI
-668 GIKVDYGYQDTY
+668 GTKVDYGYQDTY
-680 LGRQYIWPSQIQW
+680 LGRQYIWPSQSQW

-704 NWDGVTKYRSK
+704 NWDGVTKYRSN

-729 VADTDGGQYTKD
+729 VVGTGEGQYTED
-741 ELCKI
+741 ELRKI

-752 RFVLVDDDSRSTPDY
+752 RFVLVNGDSKSTPEY
-767 KIMMKPGQWWTLCVP
+767 KITMKPGQWWTLCVP

-801 LFNKVTRDLGVNG
+801 LFNEVTRDLGVNG

-826 LNHSTKNADGTKM
+826 LKHSTKNADGTKM

-853 KDNVANDDVVL
+853 QDNVADDDVVL

-884 VFVVKKYEAV
+884 VFVVKNYEAV
-894 EGDPLPTVVE
+894 EGNPLPTVVQ
-904 STTAV
+904 SATTV
-909 QSRQASKTKKY
+909 QSRQASETKEY
-920 RFVGNYLGDE
+920 RFVGNYLGNE
-930 NARATKETIPQ
+930 NARATKVTIPQ

-971 SLVQTCD
+971 SLVQTND
-978 RNGGMDD
+978 RNGGRDD

-1010 ENFGETTGIEDVTIV
+1010 ENFDETTGIEDVTIV

>member
-1 MVKNLLKKGCLVVS
+1 M
-15 VLLGLGSN
+15 GSN
-23 VQAQETSVTFN
+23 VQAQETASVTFTE
-34 VSDEGK
+34 DGK

-49 LTTYQTTDFS
+49 LTTYQ
-59 ARVFSDK
+59 AVSDELK
-66 AVGYV
+66 
-71 FTDDKGTKVNAGDSY
+71 FTPDA
-86 SANNIYYQANYEYTK
+86 YTK
-101 VCDGE
+101 VDCSNNQKVSATTVYDVNDTYKADY
-106 PTGWNGPF
+106 PQKITSLYPDYVSADVAYSWN
-114 GQVTSNKTWKE
+114 E
-125 DKITN
+125 DKIGGLFYTTDWGNTWKAVQSSDKVDLGNRWEDGNEYSKYSTTEDKSGRILMDDFKKGNYYTTSLTNVTFKSDKIDN
-130 LYKGY
+130 LYVVSDNKYVKLAADAKYKDTESY
-135 YSPYNTSVVLQSK
+135 Y
-148 VKVGDG
+148 
-154 VSANAWNNDQYSD
+154 
-167 MSVYFLSSEE
+167 YFLGNWSQYREINE
-177 LSGEKIVSLSELES
+177 ADLIRMGYLEHPTE
-191 QGVTLISK
+191 TLA
-199 VELQKYYESNVTYTM
+199 EMLKYKLTKSNT
-214 RADAFKSS
+214 F
-222 DGGKTYTGLTNGETY
+222 ETIKF
-237 TWTPGE
+237 
-243 VFYTGTATFSQ
+243 VNTGT
-254 IEDNG
+254 G
-259 AFFGTRDTEGLHSDY
+259 AMTID
-274 IKADETP
+274 K
-281 YTFAQ
+281 
-286 LLQKK
+286 
-291 IASGSYE
+291 
-298 TVKFNKT
+298 
-305 SSEDLLI
+305 
-312 NNDIVSKILFITE
+312 DIVKAILYPSATANSVL
-325 TNDWWTKISYNVN
+325 T
-338 LKTLDLGAA
+338 TLDLGAA
-347 TCTDFSKETFA
+347 TCKDFSKETFA
-358 ANGAHGYPALETLTL
+358 ANGAQGYSALETLTL
-373 PLNESKETPANVV
+373 PLNESKETPAQVV
-386 SYLQGQNFKLTH
+386 FYLQGQYFKLTH

-404 YEKIGANTFETGA
+404 YGKIGANTFDTGG
-417 GVNLLTNVTLPN
+417 GVTLLTNVTLPN
-429 SLTEIGEKAFFNAG
+429 SLTEIGEKAFLYAG
-443 NLASIELGAN
+443 KLASIELGAN

-458 KEAFMGTGLTSI
+458 KEAFVGTGLTSI

-478 IDDGAFYDLN
+478 IDDGAFYGLN
-488 IANLVFNE
+488 ITNLVFNE
-496 KLRFIGNSAFALPSE
+496 KLRFIGNSAFALTSE

-552 KAIFHSDW
+552 KAIFYSNW

-569 TLMGNSGFNPA
+569 TLMGNSGFDPS
-580 SGDLRDDAYGEGFAN
+580 SGNLRDDAYGEGFAN
-595 RENYKSSTG
+595 RENYKNG
-604 VYFCIMH
+604 RVYFCIMH

-638 KWDHA
+638 TWDYA
-643 NTPLTVGKEGADPE
+643 NTPLAVGQEGADPE
-657 FKAGMPNASYN
+657 FKKGMSNALYI
-668 GIKVDYGYQDTY
+668 GTKVDYGYQDTY
-680 LGRQYIWPSQIQW
+680 LGRQYIWPSQSQW

-704 NWDGVTKYRSK
+704 NWDGVTKYRSN

-729 VADTDGGQYTKD
+729 VVGTGEGQYTED
-741 ELCKI
+741 ELRKI

-752 RFVLVDDDSRSTPDY
+752 RFVLVNGDSKSTPEY
-767 KIMMKPGQWWTLCVP
+767 KITMKPGQWWTLCVP

-826 LNHSTKNADGTKM
+826 LKHSTKNADGTKM

-853 KDNVANDDVVL
+853 QDNVADDDVVL

-884 VFVVKKYEAV
+884 VFVVKNYEAV
-894 EGDPLPTVVE
+894 EGNPLPTVVQ
-904 STTAV
+904 SATTV
-909 QSRQASKTKKY
+909 QSRQASETKEY
-920 RFVGNYLGDE
+920 RFVGNYLGNE
-930 NARATKETIPQ
+930 NARATKVTIPQ

-971 SLVQTCD
+971 SLVQTND
-978 RNGGMDD
+978 RNGGRDD

-1010 ENFGETTGIEDVTIV
+1010 ENFDETTGIEDVTIV

>member
-1 MVKNLLKKGCLVVS
+1 M
-15 VLLGLGSN
+15 GSN
-23 VQAQETSVTFN
+23 VQAQETASVTFTE
-34 VSDEGK
+34 DGK

-49 LTTYQTTDFS
+49 LTTYQ
-59 ARVFSDK
+59 AVSDELK
-66 AVGYV
+66 
-71 FTDDKGTKVNAGDSY
+71 FTPDA
-86 SANNIYYQANYEYTK
+86 YTK
-101 VCDGE
+101 VDCSNNQKVSATTVYDVNDTYKADY
-106 PTGWNGPF
+106 PQKITSLYPDYVSADVAYSWN
-114 GQVTSNKTWKE
+114 E
-125 DKITN
+125 DKIGGLFYTTDWGNTWKAVQSSDKVDLGNRWEDGNEYSKYSTTEDKSGRILMADFKKGNYYTTSLTNVTFKSDKIDN
-130 LYKGY
+130 LYVVSDNKYVKLAADAKYKDTESY
-135 YSPYNTSVVLQSK
+135 Y
-148 VKVGDG
+148 
-154 VSANAWNNDQYSD
+154 
-167 MSVYFLSSEE
+167 YFLGNWSQYREINE
-177 LSGEKIVSLSELES
+177 ADLIRMGYLEHPTE
-191 QGVTLISK
+191 GVAQML
-199 VELQKYYESNVTYTM
+199 KYKLTKSNT
-214 RADAFKSS
+214 F
-222 DGGKTYTGLTNGETY
+222 ETIKF
-237 TWTPGE
+237 
-243 VFYTGTATFSQ
+243 VNTGT
-254 IEDNG
+254 G
-259 AFFGTRDTEGLHSDY
+259 AMTID
-274 IKADETP
+274 K
-281 YTFAQ
+281 
-286 LLQKK
+286 
-291 IASGSYE
+291 
-298 TVKFNKT
+298 
-305 SSEDLLI
+305 
-312 NNDIVSKILFITE
+312 DIVKAILYPSATANSVL
-325 TNDWWTKISYNVN
+325 T
-338 LKTLDLGAA
+338 TLDLGAA
-347 TCTDFSKETFA
+347 TCKDFSKETFA
-358 ANGAHGYPALETLTL
+358 ANGAQGYSALETLTL
-373 PLNESKETPANVV
+373 PLNESKETPAQVV
-386 SYLQGQNFKLTH
+386 FYLQGQNFKLTH

-404 YEKIGANTFETGA
+404 YEKIGANTFYTGG
-417 GVNLLTNVTLPN
+417 GVTLLTNVTLPN
-429 SLTEIGEKAFFNAG
+429 SLTEIGEKAFLYAG
-443 NLASIELGAN
+443 KLASIELGAN

-458 KEAFMGTGLTSI
+458 KEAFVGTGLTSI

-478 IDDGAFYDLN
+478 IDDGAFYGLN
-488 IANLVFNE
+488 ITNLVFNE

-552 KAIFHSDW
+552 KAIFHSNW

-569 TLMGNSGFNPA
+569 TLMGNSGFDPS
-580 SGDLRDDAYGEGFAN
+580 SGNLRDDAKGEGFAN
-595 RENYKSSTG
+595 RENYKNG
-604 VYFCIMH
+604 RVYFCIMH

-638 KWDHA
+638 TWDYA
-643 NTPLTVGKEGADPE
+643 NTPLAVGKEGADPE
-657 FKAGMPNASYN
+657 FKTGMSNAPYI
-668 GIKVDYGYQDTY
+668 GTKVDYGYQDTY
-680 LGRQYIWPSQIQW
+680 LGRQYIWPSQSQW

-704 NWDGVTKYRSK
+704 NWDGVTKYRSN

-729 VADTDGGQYTKD
+729 VVGTGEGQYTED

-752 RFVLVDDDSRSTPDY
+752 RFVLVNGDSKSTPEY
-767 KIMMKPGQWWTLCVP
+767 KITMKPGQWWTLCVP

-826 LNHSTKNADGTKM
+826 LKHSTKNADGTKM

-853 KDNVANDDVVL
+853 QDNVADDDVVL

-884 VFVVKKYEAV
+884 VFVVKNYEAV
-894 EGDPLPTVVE
+894 EGNPLPTVVQ
-904 STTAV
+904 SATTV
-909 QSRQASKTKKY
+909 QSRQASETKEY
-920 RFVGNYLGDE
+920 RFVGNYLGNE
-930 NARATKETIPQ
+930 NARATKVTIPQ

-946 ANTKSDPVYKF
+946 ANTRSDPVYKF

-971 SLVQTCD
+971 SLVQTND
-978 RNGGMDD
+978 RNGGRDD

-1010 ENFGETTGIEDVTIV
+1010 ENFDETTGIEDVTIV

>member
-1 MVKNLLKKGCLVVS
+1 MVKVLLKKVCLVVS

-23 VQAQETSVTFN
+23 VQAQETASVTFTE
-34 VSDEGK
+34 DGK

-49 LTTYQTTDFS
+49 LTTYQ
-59 ARVFSDK
+59 AVSDELK
-66 AVGYV
+66 
-71 FTDDKGTKVNAGDSY
+71 FTPDA
-86 SANNIYYQANYEYTK
+86 YTK
-101 VCDGE
+101 VDCSNNQKVSATTVYDVNDTYKADY
-106 PTGWNGPF
+106 PQKITSLYPDYVSADVAYSWN
-114 GQVTSNKTWKE
+114 E
-125 DKITN
+125 DKIGGLFYTTDWGNTWKAVQSSDKVDLGNRWEDGNEYSKYSTTEDKSGRILMADFKKGNYYTTSLTNVTFKSDKIDN
-130 LYKGY
+130 LYVVSDNKYVKLAADAKYKDTESY
-135 YSPYNTSVVLQSK
+135 Y
-148 VKVGDG
+148 
-154 VSANAWNNDQYSD
+154 
-167 MSVYFLSSEE
+167 YFLGNWSQYREINE
-177 LSGEKIVSLSELES
+177 ADLIRMGYLEHPTE
-191 QGVTLISK
+191 TLA
-199 VELQKYYESNVTYTM
+199 EMLKYKLTKSNT
-214 RADAFKSS
+214 F
-222 DGGKTYTGLTNGETY
+222 ETIKF
-237 TWTPGE
+237 
-243 VFYTGTATFSQ
+243 VNTGT
-254 IEDNG
+254 G
-259 AFFGTRDTEGLHSDY
+259 AMTID
-274 IKADETP
+274 K
-281 YTFAQ
+281 
-286 LLQKK
+286 
-291 IASGSYE
+291 
-298 TVKFNKT
+298 
-305 SSEDLLI
+305 
-312 NNDIVSKILFITE
+312 DIVKAILYPSATANSVL
-325 TNDWWTKISYNVN
+325 T
-338 LKTLDLGAA
+338 TLDLGAA
-347 TCTDFSKETFA
+347 TCKDFSKETFA
-358 ANGAHGYPALETLTL
+358 ANGAQGYSALETLTL
-373 PLNESKETPANVV
+373 PLNESKETPAQVV
-386 SYLQGQNFKLTH
+386 FYLQGQNFKLTH

-404 YEKIGANTFETGA
+404 YGKIGANTFYTGG
-417 GVNLLTNVTLPN
+417 GVTLLTNVTLPN
-429 SLTEIGEKAFFNAG
+429 SLTEIGEKAFLYAG
-443 NLASIELGAN
+443 KLASIELGAN

-458 KEAFMGTGLTSI
+458 KEAFVGTGLTSI

-478 IDDGAFYDLN
+478 IDDGAFYGLN
-488 IANLVFNE
+488 ITNLVFNE

-552 KAIFHSDW
+552 KAIFHSNW

-569 TLMGNSGFNPA
+569 TLMGNSGFDPS
-580 SGDLRDDAYGEGFAN
+580 SGNLRDDAKGEGFAN
-595 RENYKSSTG
+595 RENYKNG
-604 VYFCIMH
+604 RVYFCIMH

-638 KWDHA
+638 TWDYA
-643 NTPLTVGKEGADPE
+643 NTPLAVGKEGADPE
-657 FKAGMPNASYN
+657 FKTGMSNAPYI
-668 GIKVDYGYQDTY
+668 GTKVDYGYQDTY
-680 LGRQYIWPSQIQW
+680 LGRQYIWPSQSQW

-704 NWDGVTKYRSK
+704 NWDGVTKYRSN

-729 VADTDGGQYTKD
+729 VVGTGEGQYTED

-752 RFVLVDDDSRSTPDY
+752 RFVLVNGDSKSTPEY
-767 KIMMKPGQWWTLCVP
+767 KITMKPGQWWTLCVP

-826 LNHSTKNADGTKM
+826 LKHSTKNADGTKM

-853 KDNVANDDVVL
+853 QDNVADDDVVL

-884 VFVVKKYEAV
+884 VFVVKNYEAV
-894 EGDPLPTVVE
+894 EGNPLPTVVQ
-904 STTAV
+904 SATTV
-909 QSRQASKTKKY
+909 QSRQASETKEY
-920 RFVGNYLGDE
+920 RFVGNYLGNE
-930 NARATKETIPQ
+930 NARATKVTIPQ

-971 SLVQTCD
+971 SLVQTND
-978 RNGGMDD
+978 RNGGRDD

-1010 ENFGETTGIEDVTIV
+1010 ENFDETTGIEDVTIV

>member
-23 VQAQETSVTFN
+23 VQAQETASVTFN
-34 VSDEGK
+34 VSDGDK
-40 TLTISGQGD
+40 TLTISGKGD
-49 LTTYQTTDFS
+49 LTTYQTVSDELKFTPEAISKVTYNNNQQVS
-59 ARVFSDK
+59 ATTV
-66 AVGYV
+66 Y
-71 FTDDKGTKVNAGDSY
+71 DDNVTY
-86 SANNIYYQANYEYTK
+86 SAMY
-101 VCDGE
+101 
-106 PTGWNGPF
+106 PR
-114 GQVTSNKTWKE
+114 
-125 DKITN
+125 KITS
-130 LYKGY
+130 LYPDYVSADVTYSWNEENITAGLY
-135 YSPYNTSVVLQSK
+135 YCNNSSWPYTFEK
-148 VKVGDG
+148 VKV
-154 VSANAWNNDQYSD
+154 NDQVDLTHVYLNNQDYSHYSTTGD
-167 MSVYFLSSEE
+167 DTGLILMTDFLNGNYYTTSLTNITFRNDKLNNLYVVSGNKYVK
-177 LSGEKIVSLSELES
+177 LS
-191 QGVTLISK
+191 
-199 VELQKYYESNVTYTM
+199 
-214 RADAFKSS
+214 ADAV
-222 DGGKTYTGLTNGETY
+222 YN
-237 TWTPGE
+237 
-243 VFYTGTATFSQ
+243 
-254 IEDNG
+254 
-259 AFFGTRDTEGLHSDY
+259 
-274 IKADETP
+274 ADET
-281 YTFAQ
+281 YYNYDENNYSAFWGE
-286 LLQKK
+286 
-291 IASGSYE
+291 ISE
-298 TVKFNKT
+298 
-305 SSEDLLI
+305 EDLIRMGYLEHPTEGVAQMLKYKLTKSNTFETI
-312 NNDIVSKILFITE
+312 RFVNNGTGAMTIDKDIVKAILYPATANSVL
-325 TNDWWTKISYNVN
+325 T
-338 LKTLDLGAA
+338 TLDLGAA
-347 TCTDFSKETFA
+347 TCKDFSNETFA
-358 ANGAHGYPALETLTL
+358 ADGVNGTLALTNLTL
-373 PLNESKETPANVV
+373 PLTNKTSVLSEKTGTKVDKMVV
-386 SYLQGQNFKLTH
+386 PTQVLSRLNSVPTT
-398 VIVPEG
+398 VTIPEG
-404 YEKIGANTFETGA
+404 YDRVGDEAFANSSITYINF
-417 GVNLLTNVTLPN
+417 PK
-429 SLTEIGEKAFFNAG
+429 SLTLIGERAFENCKNIASITLNEGLENIGKKAFV
-443 NLASIELGAN
+443 
-453 LTYIG
+453 
-458 KEAFMGTGLTSI
+458 GTGLTSI

-478 IDDGAFYDLN
+478 IDDGAFYGLN
-488 IANLVFNE
+488 ITNLVFNE
-496 KLRFIGNSAFALPSE
+496 KLRFIGNSAFALTSE

-552 KAIFHSDW
+552 KAIFHSNW

-569 TLMGNSGFNPA
+569 TLMGNSGFDPS
-580 SGDLRDDAYGEGFAN
+580 SGNLRDDAKGEGFAN
-595 RENYKSSTG
+595 RENYKNG
-604 VYFCIMH
+604 RVYFCIMH

-638 KWDHA
+638 TWDYA
-643 NTPLTVGKEGADPE
+643 NTPLAVGKEDADPE
-657 FKAGMPNASYN
+657 FKTGMPNAQYI
-668 GIKVDYGYQDTY
+668 GTKVDYGYQDTY
-680 LGRQYIWPSQIQW
+680 LGRQYIWPSQSQW

-704 NWDGVTKYRSK
+704 NWDGVTKYRSN

-729 VADTDGGQYTKD
+729 VEGTGEGQYTED

-752 RFVLVDDDSRSTPDY
+752 RFVLVNGDSKSTPEY
-767 KIMMKPGQWWTLCVP
+767 KIRMKPGQWWTLCVP

-826 LNHSTKNADGTKM
+826 LKHSTKNADGTKM

-853 KDNVANDDVVL
+853 QDNVADGDVVL

-870 MIKPYNGEQSNQDA
+870 MIKPYNGEQSNQDP
-884 VFVVKKYEAV
+884 VFVVKNYEAV
-894 EGDPLPTVVE
+894 EGNPLPTVVQ
-904 STTAV
+904 STTTV
-909 QSRQASKTKKY
+909 QSRQASETKEY
-920 RFVGNYLGDE
+920 RFVGNYLGNE
-930 NARATKETIPQ
+930 NARATKMTIPQ

-946 ANTKSDPVYKF
+946 AKTNSDPVYKF

-971 SLVQTCD
+971 SLVQTKD

-1039 KMVSSNGDAAG
+1039 KMVSANGDAAG

>member
-1 MVKNLLKKGCLVVS
+1 M
-15 VLLGLGSN
+15 GSN
-23 VQAQETSVTFN
+23 VQAQETASVTFTE
-34 VSDEGK
+34 DGK

-49 LTTYQTTDFS
+49 LTTYQ
-59 ARVFSDK
+59 AVSDELK
-66 AVGYV
+66 
-71 FTDDKGTKVNAGDSY
+71 FTPDA
-86 SANNIYYQANYEYTK
+86 YTK
-101 VCDGE
+101 VDCSNNQKVSATTVYDVNDTYKADY
-106 PTGWNGPF
+106 PQKITSLYPDYVSADVAYSWN
-114 GQVTSNKTWKE
+114 E
-125 DKITN
+125 DKIGGLFYTTDWGNTWKAVQSSDKVDLGNRWEDGNEYSKYSTTEDKSGRILMADFKKGNYYTTSLTNVTFKSDKIDN
-130 LYKGY
+130 LYVVSDNKYVKLAADAKYKDTESY
-135 YSPYNTSVVLQSK
+135 Y
-148 VKVGDG
+148 
-154 VSANAWNNDQYSD
+154 
-167 MSVYFLSSEE
+167 YFLGNWSQYREINE
-177 LSGEKIVSLSELES
+177 ADLIRMGYLEHPTE
-191 QGVTLISK
+191 TLA
-199 VELQKYYESNVTYTM
+199 EMLKYKLTKSNT
-214 RADAFKSS
+214 F
-222 DGGKTYTGLTNGETY
+222 ETIKF
-237 TWTPGE
+237 
-243 VFYTGTATFSQ
+243 VNTGT
-254 IEDNG
+254 G
-259 AFFGTRDTEGLHSDY
+259 AMTID
-274 IKADETP
+274 K
-281 YTFAQ
+281 
-286 LLQKK
+286 
-291 IASGSYE
+291 
-298 TVKFNKT
+298 
-305 SSEDLLI
+305 
-312 NNDIVSKILFITE
+312 DIVKAILYPSATANSVL
-325 TNDWWTKISYNVN
+325 T
-338 LKTLDLGAA
+338 TLDLGAA
-347 TCTDFSKETFA
+347 TCKDFSKETFA
-358 ANGAHGYPALETLTL
+358 ANGAQGYSALETLTL
-373 PLNESKETPANVV
+373 PLNESKETPAQVV
-386 SYLQGQNFKLTH
+386 FYLQGQNFKLTH

-404 YEKIGANTFETGA
+404 YEKIGANTFDMGG
-417 GVNLLTNVTLPN
+417 GVTLLTNVTLPN
-429 SLTEIGEKAFFNAG
+429 SLTEIGEKAFLYAG
-443 NLASIELGAN
+443 KLASTELGAN

-458 KEAFMGTGLTSI
+458 KEAFVGTGLTSI

-478 IDDGAFYDLN
+478 IDDGAFYGLN
-488 IANLVFNE
+488 ITNLVFNE

-552 KAIFHSDW
+552 KAIFHSNW

-569 TLMGNSGFNPA
+569 TLMGNSGFDPS
-580 SGDLRDDAYGEGFAN
+580 SGNLRDDAKGEGFAN
-595 RENYKSSTG
+595 RENYKNG
-604 VYFCIMH
+604 RVYFCIMH

-638 KWDHA
+638 TWDYA
-643 NTPLTVGKEGADPE
+643 NTPLAVGQEGADPE
-657 FKAGMPNASYN
+657 FKKGMSNAPYI
-668 GIKVDYGYQDTY
+668 GTKVDYGYQDTY
-680 LGRQYIWPSQIQW
+680 LGRQYIWPSQSQW

-704 NWDGVTKYRSK
+704 NWDGVTKYRSN

-729 VADTDGGQYTKD
+729 VVGTGEGQYTED

-752 RFVLVDDDSRSTPDY
+752 RFVLVNGDSKSTPEY
-767 KIMMKPGQWWTLCVP
+767 KITMKPGQWWTLCVP

-826 LNHSTKNADGTKM
+826 LKHSTKNADGTKM
-839 KDANGMWSADIATA
+839 KDANGMWSENIAAAT
-853 KDNVANDDVVL
+853 DYVAEDDVVL

-870 MIKPYNGEQSNQDA
+870 MIKPYNGEQSDQDP
-884 VFVVKKYEAV
+884 VFVVKNYEAV
-894 EGDPLPTVVE
+894 EGNPLPTVVQ
-904 STTAV
+904 SATTV
-909 QSRQASKTKKY
+909 QSRQASETKEY
-920 RFVGNYLGDE
+920 RFVGNYLGNE
-930 NARATKETIPQ
+930 NARATKVTIPQ

-946 ANTKSDPVYKF
+946 ANTNSDPVYKF

-971 SLVQTCD
+971 SLVQTND

-1039 KMVSSNGDAAG
+1039 KMVSANGDAAG

>member
-1 MVKNLLKKGCLVVS
+1 MVKNLLKKGCLVLS
-15 VLLGLGSN
+15 ILIGLGSN
-23 VQAQETSVTFN
+23 VQAQETASVTFTE
-34 VSDEGK
+34 DGK

-49 LTTYQTTDFS
+49 LTTYQ
-59 ARVFSDK
+59 AVSDELK
-66 AVGYV
+66 
-71 FTDDKGTKVNAGDSY
+71 FTPDA
-86 SANNIYYQANYEYTK
+86 YTK
-101 VCDGE
+101 VDYSNNQKVSATTVYDVNDTYKADY
-106 PTGWNGPF
+106 PQKITSLYPDYVSADVAYSWN
-114 GQVTSNKTWKE
+114 E
-125 DKITN
+125 DKIGGLFYTTDWGNTWKAVQSSDKVDLDSWEDGNEYSKYSTTEDKSGRILMADFKKGNYYTTSLTNVTFKSDKIDN
-130 LYKGY
+130 LYVVSDNKYVKLAADAKYKDTESY
-135 YSPYNTSVVLQSK
+135 Y
-148 VKVGDG
+148 
-154 VSANAWNNDQYSD
+154 
-167 MSVYFLSSEE
+167 YFLGNWSQYREINE
-177 LSGEKIVSLSELES
+177 ADLVRMGYLEHPTE
-191 QGVTLISK
+191 TLA
-199 VELQKYYESNVTYTM
+199 EMLKYKLTKSNT
-214 RADAFKSS
+214 F
-222 DGGKTYTGLTNGETY
+222 ETIKF
-237 TWTPGE
+237 
-243 VFYTGTATFSQ
+243 VNTGT
-254 IEDNG
+254 G
-259 AFFGTRDTEGLHSDY
+259 AMTID
-274 IKADETP
+274 K
-281 YTFAQ
+281 
-286 LLQKK
+286 
-291 IASGSYE
+291 
-298 TVKFNKT
+298 
-305 SSEDLLI
+305 
-312 NNDIVSKILFITE
+312 DIVKAILYPSATANSVL
-325 TNDWWTKISYNVN
+325 T
-338 LKTLDLGAA
+338 TLDLGAA
-347 TCTDFSKETFA
+347 TCKDFSKETFA
-358 ANGAHGYPALETLTL
+358 ADGAQGYSALETLTL
-373 PLNESKETPANVV
+373 PLNESKETPAQVV
-386 SYLQGQNFKLTH
+386 FYLQGQNFKLTH

-404 YEKIGANTFETGA
+404 YGKIGANTFDTGG
-417 GVNLLTNVTLPN
+417 GVTLLTNVTLPN
-429 SLTEIGEKAFFNAG
+429 SLTEIGEKAFLYAG
-443 NLASIELGAN
+443 KLASIELGAN

-458 KEAFMGTGLTSI
+458 KEAFVGTGLTSI

-478 IDDGAFYDLN
+478 IDDGAFYGLN
-488 IANLVFNE
+488 ITNLVFNE
-496 KLRFIGNSAFALPSE
+496 KLRFIGNSAFALTSE

-552 KAIFHSDW
+552 KAIFYSDW

-569 TLMGNSGFNPA
+569 TLMGNSGFEPSPDN
-580 SGDLRDDAYGEGFAN
+580 LRDDAKVEGFAN

-638 KWDHA
+638 TWDYA
-643 NTPLTVGKEGADPE
+643 NTPLAVGKEGADPE
-657 FKAGMPNASYN
+657 FKNGMVNAPYI
-668 GIKVDYGYQDTY
+668 GTKVDYGYQDTY
-680 LGRQYIWPSQIQW
+680 LGRQYIWPSQSQW

-704 NWDGVTKYRSK
+704 NWDGVTKYRSN

-729 VADTDGGQYTKD
+729 VVGTGEGQYTED

-752 RFVLVDDDSRSTPDY
+752 RFVLVNGDSKSTPEY
-767 KIMMKPGQWWTLCVP
+767 KITMKPGQWWTLCVP

-787 KQVLDTFGADTQLC
+787 KQVLDTFGAHTQLC

-826 LNHSTKNADGTKM
+826 LKHSTKNADGTKM

-853 KDNVANDDVVL
+853 QDNVADDDVVL

-884 VFVVKKYEAV
+884 VFVVKNYEAV
-894 EGDPLPTVVE
+894 EGNPLPTVVQ
-904 STTAV
+904 SATTV
-909 QSRQASKTKKY
+909 QSRQASETKEY
-920 RFVGNYLGDE
+920 RFVGNYLGNE
-930 NARATKETIPQ
+930 NTRATKVTIPQ

-971 SLVQTCD
+971 SLVQTND
-978 RNGGMDD
+978 RNGGRDD
-985 YNNFFGIDKSTPLP
+985 YNNFFGIDKSTSLP

-1010 ENFGETTGIEDVTIV
+1010 ENFDETTGIEDVTIV

>member
-1 MVKNLLKKGCLVVS
+1 M
-15 VLLGLGSN
+15 GSN
-23 VQAQETSVTFN
+23 VQAQETASVTFN
-34 VSDEGK
+34 VSDGDK

-49 LTTYQTTDFS
+49 LTTYQ
-59 ARVFSDK
+59 AVSDELK
-66 AVGYV
+66 
-71 FTDDKGTKVNAGDSY
+71 FTPDA
-86 SANNIYYQANYEYTK
+86 YTK
-101 VCDGE
+101 VDYSNNQKVSATTVYDVNDTYKADY
-106 PTGWNGPF
+106 PQKITSLYPDYVSADVAYSWN
-114 GQVTSNKTWKE
+114 E
-125 DKITN
+125 DKIGGLFYTTDWGNTWKAVQSSDKVDLETSWEDDNEYSKYSTTEDKSGRILMADFKKGNYYTTSLTNVTFKSDKIDN
-130 LYKGY
+130 LYVVSDNKYVKLAADAKYKDTESY
-135 YSPYNTSVVLQSK
+135 Y
-148 VKVGDG
+148 
-154 VSANAWNNDQYSD
+154 
-167 MSVYFLSSEE
+167 YFLGNWSQYREINEADLIRMGYLEHPTEGVAQMLNYMLTKSNTY
-177 LSGEKIVSLSELES
+177 EKI
-191 QGVTLISK
+191 QFA
-199 VELQKYYESNVTYTM
+199 NV
-214 RADAFKSS
+214 
-222 DGGKTYTGLTNGETY
+222 GTGAMT
-237 TWTPGE
+237 
-243 VFYTGTATFSQ
+243 
-254 IEDNG
+254 I
-259 AFFGTRDTEGLHSDY
+259 
-274 IKADETP
+274 
-281 YTFAQ
+281 
-286 LLQKK
+286 
-291 IASGSYE
+291 
-298 TVKFNKT
+298 NK
-305 SSEDLLI
+305 
-312 NNDIVSKILFITE
+312 DIVKAILYPSATANSVL
-325 TNDWWTKISYNVN
+325 T
-338 LKTLDLGAA
+338 TLDLGAA
-347 TCTDFSKETFA
+347 TCKDFSKETFA
-358 ANGAHGYPALETLTL
+358 ANGAQGYSALETLTL
-373 PLNESKETPANVV
+373 PLNESKETPAQVV
-386 SYLQGQNFKLTH
+386 FYLQGQNFKLTH

-404 YEKIGANTFETGA
+404 YGKIGANTFDTGG
-417 GVNLLTNVTLPN
+417 GVTLLTNVTLPN
-429 SLTEIGEKAFFNAG
+429 SLTEIGEKAFLYAG
-443 NLASIELGAN
+443 KLASIELGAN

-458 KEAFMGTGLTSI
+458 KEAFVGTGLTSI

-478 IDDGAFYDLN
+478 IDDGAFCGLN
-488 IANLVFNE
+488 ITNLVFNE
-496 KLRFIGNSAFALPSE
+496 KLRFIGNSAFALTSE

-552 KAIFHSDW
+552 KAIFHSNW

-569 TLMGNSGFNPA
+569 TLMGNSGFDPS
-580 SGDLRDDAYGEGFAN
+580 SGNLRDDAKGEGFAN
-595 RENYKSSTG
+595 RENYKNG
-604 VYFCIMH
+604 RVYFCIMH

-619 DAKDFTDTS
+619 DAKDFTVTS

-638 KWDHA
+638 TWDYA
-643 NTPLTVGKEGADPE
+643 NTPLAVGQEGADPE
-657 FKAGMPNASYN
+657 FKKGMSNAPYI
-668 GIKVDYGYQDTY
+668 GTKVDYGYQDTY
-680 LGRQYIWPSQIQW
+680 LGRQYIWPSQSQW

-704 NWDGVTKYRSK
+704 NWDGVTKYRSN

-729 VADTDGGQYTKD
+729 VVGTGEGQYTED
-741 ELCKI
+741 ELRKI

-752 RFVLVDDDSRSTPDY
+752 RFVLVNGDSKSTPEY
-767 KIMMKPGQWWTLCVP
+767 KITMKPGQWWTLCVP

-826 LNHSTKNADGTKM
+826 LKHSTKNADGTKM

-853 KDNVANDDVVL
+853 KDNVADDDVVL

-884 VFVVKKYEAV
+884 VFVVKNYEAV
-894 EGDPLPTVVE
+894 EGNPLPTVVQ
-904 STTAV
+904 SATTV
-909 QSRQASKTKKY
+909 QSRQASETKEY
-920 RFVGNYLGDE
+920 RFVGNYLGNE
-930 NARATKETIPQ
+930 NARATKVTIPQ

-971 SLVQTCD
+971 SLVQTND
-978 RNGGMDD
+978 RNGGRDD

-1010 ENFGETTGIEDVTIV
+1010 ENFDETTGIEDITIV

>member
-1 MVKNLLKKGCLVVS
+1 MVKVLLKKVGLVVS

-23 VQAQETSVTFN
+23 VLAQKTSVTFN
-34 VSDEGK
+34 VSDGDK
-40 TLTISGQGD
+40 TLTISGHGD
-49 LTTYQTTDFS
+49 LTTYQ
-59 ARVFSDK
+59 AVSDELK
-66 AVGYV
+66 
-71 FTDDKGTKVNAGDSY
+71 FTPDA
-86 SANNIYYQANYEYTK
+86 YTK
-101 VCDGE
+101 VDCSNNQKVSATTVYDVNDTYKADY
-106 PTGWNGPF
+106 PQKITSLYPDYVSADVAYSWN
-114 GQVTSNKTWKE
+114 E
-125 DKITN
+125 DKIGGLFYTTDWGNTWKAVQSSDKVDLGNRWEDGNEYSKYSTTEDKSGRILMADFKKGNYYTTSLTNVTFKSDKIDN
-130 LYKGY
+130 LYVVSDNKYVKLAADAKYKDTESY
-135 YSPYNTSVVLQSK
+135 Y
-148 VKVGDG
+148 
-154 VSANAWNNDQYSD
+154 
-167 MSVYFLSSEE
+167 YFLGNWSQYREINE
-177 LSGEKIVSLSELES
+177 ADLIRMGYLEHPTE
-191 QGVTLISK
+191 TLA
-199 VELQKYYESNVTYTM
+199 EMLKYKLTKSNT
-214 RADAFKSS
+214 F
-222 DGGKTYTGLTNGETY
+222 ETIKF
-237 TWTPGE
+237 
-243 VFYTGTATFSQ
+243 VNTGT
-254 IEDNG
+254 G
-259 AFFGTRDTEGLHSDY
+259 AMTID
-274 IKADETP
+274 K
-281 YTFAQ
+281 
-286 LLQKK
+286 
-291 IASGSYE
+291 
-298 TVKFNKT
+298 
-305 SSEDLLI
+305 
-312 NNDIVSKILFITE
+312 DIVKAILYPSATANSVL
-325 TNDWWTKISYNVN
+325 T
-338 LKTLDLGAA
+338 TLDLGAA
-347 TCTDFSKETFA
+347 TCKDFSKETFA
-358 ANGAHGYPALETLTL
+358 ANGAQGYSALETLTL
-373 PLNESKETPANVV
+373 PLNESKETPAQVV
-386 SYLQGQNFKLTH
+386 FYLQGQNFKLTH

-404 YEKIGANTFETGA
+404 YEKIGANTFDMGG
-417 GVNLLTNVTLPN
+417 GVTLLTNVTLPN
-429 SLTEIGEKAFFNAG
+429 SLTEIGEKAFLYAG
-443 NLASIELGAN
+443 KLASIELGAN

-458 KEAFMGTGLTSI
+458 KEAFVGTGLTSI

-478 IDDGAFYDLN
+478 IDDGAFYGLN
-488 IANLVFNE
+488 ITNLVFNE

-552 KAIFHSDW
+552 KAIFHSNW

-569 TLMGNSGFNPA
+569 TLMGNSGFDPS
-580 SGDLRDDAYGEGFAN
+580 SGNLRDDAKGEGFAN
-595 RENYKSSTG
+595 RENYKNG
-604 VYFCIMH
+604 RVYFCIMH

-638 KWDHA
+638 TWDYA
-643 NTPLTVGKEGADPE
+643 NTPLAVGKEGADPE
-657 FKAGMPNASYN
+657 FKEGMSNASYI
-668 GIKVDYGYQDTY
+668 GTKVDYGYQDTY
-680 LGRQYIWPSQIQW
+680 LGRQYIWPSQSQW

-704 NWDGVTKYRSK
+704 NWDGVTKYRSN

-729 VADTDGGQYTKD
+729 VVGTGEGQYTED
-741 ELCKI
+741 ELRKI

-752 RFVLVDDDSRSTPDY
+752 RFVLVNGDSKSTPEY
-767 KIMMKPGQWWTLCVP
+767 KIRMKPGQWWTLCVP

-826 LNHSTKNADGTKM
+826 LKHSTKNADGTKM

-853 KDNVANDDVVL
+853 QDNVADDDVVL

-870 MIKPYNGEQSNQDA
+870 MIKPYNGEQSDQDP
-884 VFVVKKYEAV
+884 VFVVKNYEAV
-894 EGDPLPTVVE
+894 EGNPLPTVVQ
-904 STTAV
+904 SATTV
-909 QSRQASKTKKY
+909 QSRQASETKEY
-920 RFVGNYLGDE
+920 RFVGNYLGNE
-930 NARATKETIPQ
+930 NARATKVTIPQ

-971 SLVQTCD
+971 SLVQTND
-978 RNGGMDD
+978 RNGGRDD
-985 YNNFFGIDKSTPLP
+985 YNNFFGIDKSAPLP

-1010 ENFGETTGIEDVTIV
+1010 ENFDETTGIEDITIV

>member
-1 MVKNLLKKGCLVVS
+1 M
-15 VLLGLGSN
+15 GSN
-23 VQAQETSVTFN
+23 VQAQETASVTFTE
-34 VSDEGK
+34 DGK

-49 LTTYQTTDFS
+49 LTTYQ
-59 ARVFSDK
+59 AVSDELK
-66 AVGYV
+66 
-71 FTDDKGTKVNAGDSY
+71 FTPDA
-86 SANNIYYQANYEYTK
+86 YTK
-101 VCDGE
+101 VDCSNNQKVSATTVYDVNDTYKADY
-106 PTGWNGPF
+106 PQKITSLYPDYVSADVAYSWN
-114 GQVTSNKTWKE
+114 E
-125 DKITN
+125 DKIGGLFYTTDWGNTWKAVQSSDKVDLGNRWEDGNEYSKYSTTEDKSGRILMADFKKGNYYTTSLTNVTFKSDKIDN
-130 LYKGY
+130 LYVVSDNKYVKLAADAKYKDTESY
-135 YSPYNTSVVLQSK
+135 Y
-148 VKVGDG
+148 
-154 VSANAWNNDQYSD
+154 
-167 MSVYFLSSEE
+167 YFLGNWSQYREINE
-177 LSGEKIVSLSELES
+177 ADLIRMGYLEHPTE
-191 QGVTLISK
+191 TLA
-199 VELQKYYESNVTYTM
+199 EMLKYKLTKSNT
-214 RADAFKSS
+214 F
-222 DGGKTYTGLTNGETY
+222 ETIKF
-237 TWTPGE
+237 
-243 VFYTGTATFSQ
+243 VNTGT
-254 IEDNG
+254 G
-259 AFFGTRDTEGLHSDY
+259 AMTID
-274 IKADETP
+274 K
-281 YTFAQ
+281 
-286 LLQKK
+286 
-291 IASGSYE
+291 
-298 TVKFNKT
+298 
-305 SSEDLLI
+305 
-312 NNDIVSKILFITE
+312 DIVKAILYPSATANSVL
-325 TNDWWTKISYNVN
+325 T
-338 LKTLDLGAA
+338 TLDLGAA
-347 TCTDFSKETFA
+347 TCKDFSKETFA
-358 ANGAHGYPALETLTL
+358 ANGAQGYSALETLTL
-373 PLNESKETPANVV
+373 PLNESKETPAQVV
-386 SYLQGQNFKLTH
+386 FYLQGQYFKLTH

-429 SLTEIGEKAFFNAG
+429 SLTEIGEKAFLYAG
-443 NLASIELGAN
+443 KLASIELGAN

-458 KEAFMGTGLTSI
+458 KEAFVGTGLTSI

-478 IDDGAFYDLN
+478 IDDGAFYGLN
-488 IANLVFNE
+488 ITNLVFNE

-552 KAIFHSDW
+552 KAIFHSNW

-569 TLMGNSGFNPA
+569 TLMGNSGFDPS
-580 SGDLRDDAYGEGFAN
+580 SGNLRDDAKGEGFAN
-595 RENYKSSTG
+595 RENYKNG
-604 VYFCIMH
+604 RVYFCIMH

-638 KWDHA
+638 TWDYA
-643 NTPLTVGKEGADPE
+643 NTPLAVGKEGADPE
-657 FKAGMPNASYN
+657 FKTGMSNAPYI
-668 GIKVDYGYQDTY
+668 GTKVDYGYQDTY
-680 LGRQYIWPSQIQW
+680 LGRQYIWPSQSQW

-704 NWDGVTKYRSK
+704 NWDGVTKYRSN

-729 VADTDGGQYTKD
+729 VVGTGEGQYTED

-752 RFVLVDDDSRSTPDY
+752 RFVLVNGDSKSTPEY
-767 KIMMKPGQWWTLCVP
+767 KITMKPGQWWTLCVP

-826 LNHSTKNADGTKM
+826 LKHSTKNADGTKM
-839 KDANGMWSADIATA
+839 KDANGMWSENIAAAT
-853 KDNVANDDVVL
+853 DNVAEDDVVL

-884 VFVVKKYEAV
+884 VFVVKNYEAV
-894 EGDPLPTVVE
+894 EGNPLPTVVQ
-904 STTAV
+904 SATTV
-909 QSRQASKTKKY
+909 QSRQASETKEY
-920 RFVGNYLGDE
+920 RFVGNYLGNE
-930 NARATKETIPQ
+930 NARATKVTIPQ

-946 ANTKSDPVYKF
+946 ANTRSDPVYKF

-971 SLVQTCD
+971 SLVQTND
-978 RNGGMDD
+978 RNGGRDD

-1010 ENFGETTGIEDVTIV
+1010 ENFDETTGIEDVTIV

>member
-23 VQAQETSVTFN
+23 VQAQETASVTFTE
-34 VSDEGK
+34 DGK

-49 LTTYQTTDFS
+49 LTTYS
-59 ARVFSDK
+59 
-66 AVGYV
+66 
-71 FTDDKGTKVNAGDSY
+71 GDVTVTIFAEA
-86 SANNIYYQANYEYTK
+86 ANNK
-101 VCDGE
+101 
-106 PTGWNGPF
+106 
-114 GQVTSNKTWKE
+114 
-125 DKITN
+125 
-130 LYKGY
+130 
-135 YSPYNTSVVLQSK
+135 
-148 VKVGDG
+148 
-154 VSANAWNNDQYSD
+154 
-167 MSVYFLSSEE
+167 
-177 LSGEKIVSLSELES
+177 VSLNSWGGEITGQTYHPATQYYAFNSETNKWDVISDNESYFAEHPTYLENKV
-191 QGVTLISK
+191 QKISF
-199 VELQKYYESNVTYTM
+199 VQMLAN
-214 RADAFKSS
+214 
-222 DGGKTYTGLTNGETY
+222 
-237 TWTPGE
+237 
-243 VFYTGTATFSQ
+243 
-254 IEDNG
+254 
-259 AFFGTRDTEGLHSDY
+259 
-274 IKADETP
+274 
-281 YTFAQ
+281 Q
-286 LLQKK
+286 LKNN
-291 IASGSYE
+291 YE
-298 TVKFNKT
+298 TVRFVNDEPATPMYVDEEILQKFFYTVNEYNATNK
-305 SSEDLLI
+305 
-312 NNDIVSKILFITE
+312 
-325 TNDWWTKISYNVN
+325 Y
-338 LKTLDLGAA
+338 LKTLDLGAVTCKNFSSNFLFKA
-347 TCTDFSKETFA
+347 TDS
-358 ANGAHGYPALETLTL
+358 YPYSTNLVLENLTL
-373 PLNESKETPANVV
+373 PLNETKIVPSLVISKL
-386 SYLQGQNFKLTH
+386 SSSQYSLKK

-404 YEKIGANTFETGA
+404 YEKLDKQCFSEKSPSGSVYTPVLGKTFSLPSTLLEIGDDAFRGCDFSEI
-417 GVNLLTNVTLPN
+417 TLP
-429 SLTEIGEKAFFNAG
+429 EK
-443 NLASIELGAN
+443 LK
-453 LTYIG
+453 TIG
-458 KEAFMGTGLTSI
+458 KYAFTNTGLTSI
-470 SFPENLDK
+470 TFPENLDK
-478 IDDGAFYDLN
+478 IDDGAFYGLN
-488 IANLVFNE
+488 ITNLVFNE
-496 KLRFIGNSAFALPSE
+496 KLRFIGNSAFALTSE

-569 TLMGNSGFNPA
+569 TLMGNSGFKPD

-595 RENYKSSTG
+595 RENYKNG
-604 VYFCIMH
+604 RVYFCIMH

-638 KWDHA
+638 TWDYA
-643 NTPLTVGKEGADPE
+643 NTPLAVGKEGADPE
-657 FKAGMPNASYN
+657 FKKGMSNAPYI
-668 GIKVDYGYQDTY
+668 GTKVDYGYQDTY
-680 LGRQYIWPSQIQW
+680 LGRQYIWPSQSQW

-704 NWDGVTKYRSK
+704 NWDGVTKYRSN

-729 VADTDGGQYTKD
+729 VVGTGEGQYTED
-741 ELCKI
+741 ELRKI

-752 RFVLVDDDSRSTPDY
+752 RFVLVNGDSKSTREY
-767 KIMMKPGQWWTLCVP
+767 KIPMKPGQWWTLCVP

-787 KQVLDTFGADTQLC
+787 KQVLDTFGSDTQLC
-801 LFNKVTRDLGVNG
+801 LFNKVTRNLGVNG

-839 KDANGMWSADIATA
+839 KDANGMWSENIAAAT
-853 KDNVANDDVVL
+853 DHVAEDDVVL

-870 MIKPYNGEQSNQDA
+870 MIKPYNGEQSDQDP
-884 VFVVKKYEAV
+884 VFVVKNYEAV
-894 EGDPLPTVVE
+894 EGNPLPTVVQ
-904 STTAV
+904 STTTV
-909 QSRQASKTKKY
+909 QSRQASETKEY
-920 RFVGNYLGDE
+920 RFVGNYLGNE
-930 NARATKETIPQ
+930 NARATKVTIPQ

-946 ANTKSDPVYKF
+946 ANTNSDPVYKF

-971 SLVQTCD
+971 SLVQTND

-1039 KMVSSNGDAAG
+1039 KMVSANGDAAG

>member
-1 MVKNLLKKGCLVVS
+1 MVKNLLKKVCLVVS

-23 VQAQETSVTFN
+23 VQAQETASVTFTE
-34 VSDEGK
+34 DGK

-49 LTTYQTTDFS
+49 LTTYQ
-59 ARVFSDK
+59 AVSDELK
-66 AVGYV
+66 
-71 FTDDKGTKVNAGDSY
+71 FTPDA
-86 SANNIYYQANYEYTK
+86 YTK
-101 VCDGE
+101 VDCSNNQKVSATTVYDVNDTYKADY
-106 PTGWNGPF
+106 PQKITSLYPDYVSADVAYSWN
-114 GQVTSNKTWKE
+114 E
-125 DKITN
+125 DKIGGLFYTTDWGNTWKAVQSSDKVDLGNRWEDGNEYSKYSTTEDKSGRILMADFKKGNYYTTSLTNVTFKSDKIDN
-130 LYKGY
+130 LYVVSDNKYVKLAADAKYKDTESY
-135 YSPYNTSVVLQSK
+135 Y
-148 VKVGDG
+148 
-154 VSANAWNNDQYSD
+154 
-167 MSVYFLSSEE
+167 YFLGNWSQYREINE
-177 LSGEKIVSLSELES
+177 ADLIRMGYLEHPTE
-191 QGVTLISK
+191 TLA
-199 VELQKYYESNVTYTM
+199 EMLKYKLTKSNT
-214 RADAFKSS
+214 F
-222 DGGKTYTGLTNGETY
+222 ETIKF
-237 TWTPGE
+237 
-243 VFYTGTATFSQ
+243 VNTGT
-254 IEDNG
+254 G
-259 AFFGTRDTEGLHSDY
+259 AMTID
-274 IKADETP
+274 K
-281 YTFAQ
+281 
-286 LLQKK
+286 
-291 IASGSYE
+291 
-298 TVKFNKT
+298 
-305 SSEDLLI
+305 
-312 NNDIVSKILFITE
+312 DIVKAILYPSATANSVL
-325 TNDWWTKISYNVN
+325 T
-338 LKTLDLGAA
+338 TLDLGAA
-347 TCTDFSKETFA
+347 TCKDFSKETFA
-358 ANGAHGYPALETLTL
+358 ANGAQGYSALETLTL
-373 PLNESKETPANVV
+373 PLNESKETPAQVV
-386 SYLQGQNFKLTH
+386 FYLQGQNFKLTH

-404 YEKIGANTFETGA
+404 YGKIGANTFYTGG
-417 GVNLLTNVTLPN
+417 GVTLLTNVTLPN
-429 SLTEIGEKAFFNAG
+429 SLTEIGEKAFLYAG
-443 NLASIELGAN
+443 KLASIELGAN

-458 KEAFMGTGLTSI
+458 KEAFVGTGLTSI

-478 IDDGAFYDLN
+478 IDDGAFCGLN
-488 IANLVFNE
+488 ITNLVFNE
-496 KLRFIGNSAFALPSE
+496 KLRFIGNSAFALTSE

-552 KAIFHSDW
+552 KAIFHSNW

-569 TLMGNSGFNPA
+569 TLMGNSGFDPS
-580 SGDLRDDAYGEGFAN
+580 SGNLRDDAYGEGFAN
-595 RENYKSSTG
+595 RENYKNG
-604 VYFCIMH
+604 RVYFCIMH

-638 KWDHA
+638 TWDYA
-643 NTPLTVGKEGADPE
+643 NTPLAVGQEGADPE
-657 FKAGMPNASYN
+657 FKKGMSNALYI
-668 GIKVDYGYQDTY
+668 GTKVDYGYQDTY
-680 LGRQYIWPSQIQW
+680 LGRQYIWPSQSQW

-704 NWDGVTKYRSK
+704 NWDGVTKYRSN

-729 VADTDGGQYTKD
+729 VVGTGEGQYTED

-752 RFVLVDDDSRSTPDY
+752 RFVLVNDDSKSTPEY
-767 KIMMKPGQWWTLCVP
+767 KITMKPGQWWTLCVP

-787 KQVLDTFGADTQLC
+787 KQVLDTFGAGTQLC

-839 KDANGMWSADIATA
+839 KDANGMWSENIAAAT
-853 KDNVANDDVVL
+853 DNVAEDDVVL

-870 MIKPYNGEQSNQDA
+870 MIKPYNGEQSDQDP
-884 VFVVKKYEAV
+884 VFVVKNYEAV
-894 EGDPLPTVVE
+894 EGNPLPTVVQ
-904 STTAV
+904 SATTV
-909 QSRQASKTKKY
+909 QSRQASETKEY
-920 RFVGNYLGDE
+920 RFVGNYLGNE
-930 NARATKETIPQ
+930 NARATKVTIPQ

-971 SLVQTCD
+971 SLVQTND

-1039 KMVSSNGDAAG
+1039 KMVSANGDAAG

>member
-1 MVKNLLKKGCLVVS
+1 MVKNLLKKVCLVVS

-23 VQAQETSVTFN
+23 VQAQETASVTFTE
-34 VSDEGK
+34 DGK

-49 LTTYQTTDFS
+49 LTTYQAVSDELKFTPEAISKVTYNNNQQVSATT
-59 ARVFSDK
+59 V
-66 AVGYV
+66 Y
-71 FTDDKGTKVNAGDSY
+71 DDNVTY
-86 SANNIYYQANYEYTK
+86 SAKYPRKITSLYPEYVSANVAYS
-101 VCDGE
+101 
-106 PTGWNGPF
+106 WN
-114 GQVTSNKTWKE
+114 E
-125 DKITN
+125 DKITAGLYHYGLKSGSTWEYEWTKVESTDNVDTDFSWPNGIKSSNYATSADGTGRILYDDFLNGNYYTTSLTNVTFNSDKIDN
-130 LYKGY
+130 LYVVSDNKYVKLAADAIYKATESYYY
-135 YSPYNTSVVLQSK
+135 YSLEDWSLYRIINEADLIRMGYLEHPTEGVAQMLNYMLTKSNT
-148 VKVGDG
+148 
-154 VSANAWNNDQYSD
+154 Y
-167 MSVYFLSSEE
+167 
-177 LSGEKIVSLSELES
+177 EKI
-191 QGVTLISK
+191 QFA
-199 VELQKYYESNVTYTM
+199 NV
-214 RADAFKSS
+214 
-222 DGGKTYTGLTNGETY
+222 GTGAMT
-237 TWTPGE
+237 
-243 VFYTGTATFSQ
+243 
-254 IEDNG
+254 ID
-259 AFFGTRDTEGLHSDY
+259 
-274 IKADETP
+274 K
-281 YTFAQ
+281 
-286 LLQKK
+286 
-291 IASGSYE
+291 
-298 TVKFNKT
+298 
-305 SSEDLLI
+305 
-312 NNDIVSKILFITE
+312 DIVKAILYPSATANSVL
-325 TNDWWTKISYNVN
+325 T
-338 LKTLDLGAA
+338 TLDLGAA
-347 TCTDFSKETFA
+347 TCKDFSKETFA
-358 ANGAHGYPALETLTL
+358 ANGAQGYSALETLTL
-373 PLNESKETPANVV
+373 PLNESKETPAQVV
-386 SYLQGQNFKLTH
+386 FYLQGENFKLTH

-404 YEKIGANTFETGA
+404 YEKIGANTFYTGG
-417 GVNLLTNVTLPN
+417 GVTLLTNITLPN
-429 SLTEIGEKAFFNAG
+429 SLTEIGEKAFLYAG
-443 NLASIELGAN
+443 KLASIELGAN

-458 KEAFMGTGLTSI
+458 KEAFVGTGLTSI

-478 IDDGAFYDLN
+478 IDDGAFYGLN
-488 IANLVFNE
+488 ITNLVFNE

-552 KAIFHSDW
+552 KAIFHSNW

-569 TLMGNSGFNPA
+569 TLMGNSGFDPS
-580 SGDLRDDAYGEGFAN
+580 SGNLRDDAKGEGFAN
-595 RENYKSSTG
+595 RENYKNG
-604 VYFCIMH
+604 RVYFCIMH

-638 KWDHA
+638 TWDYA
-643 NTPLTVGKEGADPE
+643 NTPLAVGKEGADPE
-657 FKAGMPNASYN
+657 FKTGMSNAPYI
-668 GIKVDYGYQDTY
+668 GTKVDYGYQDTY
-680 LGRQYIWPSQIQW
+680 LGRQYIWPSQSQW

-704 NWDGVTKYRSK
+704 NWDGVTKYRSN

-729 VADTDGGQYTKD
+729 VVGTGEGQYTED

-752 RFVLVDDDSRSTPDY
+752 RFVLVNGDSKSTPEY
-767 KIMMKPGQWWTLCVP
+767 KITMKPGQWWTLCVP

-826 LNHSTKNADGTKM
+826 LKHSTKNADGTKM

-853 KDNVANDDVVL
+853 QDNVADDDVVL

-870 MIKPYNGEQSNQDA
+870 MIKPYNGEQSDQDP
-884 VFVVKKYEAV
+884 VFVVKNYEAV
-894 EGDPLPTVVE
+894 EGNPLPTVVQ
-904 STTAV
+904 SATTV
-909 QSRQASKTKKY
+909 QSRQASETKEY
-920 RFVGNYLGDE
+920 RFVGNYLGNE
-930 NARATKETIPQ
+930 NARATKVTIPQ

-946 ANTKSDPVYKF
+946 ANTRSDPVYKF

-971 SLVQTCD
+971 SLVQTND
-978 RNGGMDD
+978 RNGGRDD
-985 YNNFFGIDKSTPLP
+985 YNNIFGIDKSTPLP

-1010 ENFGETTGIEDVTIV
+1010 ENFDETTGIEDVTIV

>member
-1 MVKNLLKKGCLVVS
+1 MVKVLLKKVGLVVS

-23 VQAQETSVTFN
+23 VQAQETASVTFN
-34 VSDEGK
+34 VSDGDK

-49 LTTYQTTDFS
+49 LTTYQAVSDELKFTPEAISKVYNNNNQQVSATTVYDVNDTYKADYPQKITSLYPDYVS
-59 ARVFSDK
+59 ADV
-66 AVGYV
+66 A
-71 FTDDKGTKVNAGDSY
+71 Y
-86 SANNIYYQANYEYTK
+86 S
-101 VCDGE
+101 
-106 PTGWNGPF
+106 WN
-114 GQVTSNKTWKE
+114 E
-125 DKITN
+125 DKIGGLFYTTDWGNTWKAVQSSDKVDLGNRWEDGNEYSKYSTTEDKSGRILMADFKKGNYYTTSLTNVTFKSDKIDN
-130 LYKGY
+130 LYVVSDNKYVKLAADAKYKDTESY
-135 YSPYNTSVVLQSK
+135 Y
-148 VKVGDG
+148 
-154 VSANAWNNDQYSD
+154 
-167 MSVYFLSSEE
+167 YFLGNWSQYREINE
-177 LSGEKIVSLSELES
+177 ADLIRMGYLEHPTE
-191 QGVTLISK
+191 TLA
-199 VELQKYYESNVTYTM
+199 EMLKYKLTKSNT
-214 RADAFKSS
+214 F
-222 DGGKTYTGLTNGETY
+222 ETIKF
-237 TWTPGE
+237 
-243 VFYTGTATFSQ
+243 VNTGT
-254 IEDNG
+254 G
-259 AFFGTRDTEGLHSDY
+259 AMTID
-274 IKADETP
+274 K
-281 YTFAQ
+281 
-286 LLQKK
+286 
-291 IASGSYE
+291 
-298 TVKFNKT
+298 
-305 SSEDLLI
+305 
-312 NNDIVSKILFITE
+312 DIVKAILYPSAT
-325 TNDWWTKISYNVN
+325 VN
-338 LKTLDLGAA
+338 SVLTTLDLGAA
-347 TCTDFSKETFA
+347 TCKDFSKETFA
-358 ANGAHGYPALETLTL
+358 ANGAQGYSALETLTL
-373 PLNESKETPANVV
+373 PLNESKETPAQVV
-386 SYLQGQNFKLTH
+386 FYLQGQNFKLTH

-404 YEKIGANTFETGA
+404 YGKIGANTFDMGG
-417 GVNLLTNVTLPN
+417 GVTLLTNVTLPN
-429 SLTEIGEKAFFNAG
+429 SLTEIGEKAFLYAG
-443 NLASIELGAN
+443 KLASIELGAN

-458 KEAFMGTGLTSI
+458 KEAFVGTGLTSI

-478 IDDGAFYDLN
+478 IDDGAFYGLN
-488 IANLVFNE
+488 ITNLVFNE

-552 KAIFHSDW
+552 KAIFHSNW

-569 TLMGNSGFNPA
+569 TLMGNSGFDPS
-580 SGDLRDDAYGEGFAN
+580 SGNLRDDAKGEGFAN
-595 RENYKSSTG
+595 RENYKNG
-604 VYFCIMH
+604 RVYFCIMH

-638 KWDHA
+638 TWDYA
-643 NTPLTVGKEGADPE
+643 NTPLAVGQEGADPE
-657 FKAGMPNASYN
+657 FKKGMSNAPYI
-668 GIKVDYGYQDTY
+668 GTKVDYGYQDTY
-680 LGRQYIWPSQIQW
+680 LGRQYIWPSQSQW

-704 NWDGVTKYRSK
+704 NWDGVTKYRSN

-729 VADTDGGQYTKD
+729 VVGTGEGQYTED

-752 RFVLVDDDSRSTPDY
+752 RFVLVNGDSKSTPEY
-767 KIMMKPGQWWTLCVP
+767 KITMKPGQWWTLCVP

-826 LNHSTKNADGTKM
+826 LKHSTKNADGTKM

-853 KDNVANDDVVL
+853 QDNVADDDVVL

-884 VFVVKKYEAV
+884 VFVVKNYEAV
-894 EGDPLPTVVE
+894 EGNPLPTVVQ
-904 STTAV
+904 SATTV
-909 QSRQASKTKKY
+909 QSRQASETKEY
-920 RFVGNYLGDE
+920 RFVGNYLGNE
-930 NARATKETIPQ
+930 NARATKVTIPQ

-971 SLVQTCD
+971 SLVQTND
-978 RNGGMDD
+978 RNGGRDD

-1010 ENFGETTGIEDVTIV
+1010 ENFDETTGIEDITIV

>member
-1 MVKNLLKKGCLVVS
+1 MGKVLLKKVCLVVS

-23 VQAQETSVTFN
+23 VQAQKTSVTFN
-34 VSDEGK
+34 VSDGGK
-40 TLTISGQGD
+40 TLTISGHGD
-49 LTTYQTTDFS
+49 LTTYQ
-59 ARVFSDK
+59 AVSDELK
-66 AVGYV
+66 FTIKGAEKVGI
-71 FTDDKGTKVNAGDSY
+71 VNNQFYNSP
-86 SANNIYYQANYEYTK
+86 
-101 VCDGE
+101 V
-106 PTGWNGPF
+106 
-114 GQVTSNKTWKE
+114 VTSAVYNEATS
-125 DKITN
+125 
-130 LYKGY
+130 Y
-135 YSPYNTSVVLQSK
+135 Y
-148 VKVGDG
+148 
-154 VSANAWNNDQYSD
+154 A
-167 MSVYFLSSEE
+167 
-177 LSGEKIVSLSELES
+177 
-191 QGVTLISK
+191 
-199 VELQKYYESNVTYTM
+199 YY
-214 RADAFKSS
+214 
-222 DGGKTYTGLTNGETY
+222 
-237 TWTPGE
+237 P
-243 VFYTGTATFSQ
+243 
-254 IEDNG
+254 
-259 AFFGTRDTEGLHSDY
+259 
-274 IKADETP
+274 
-281 YTFAQ
+281 
-286 LLQKK
+286 KK
-291 IASGSYE
+291 IASLYPDYVNAKSVTTSWNEDKLENLYYYGQNTTTDQWEWMKVNSSDAIHDSDEDCVWADHKKYSNYSTTQSDEGRILFDTFVSEYIVKTLSGVSFKNKNNLYVISDNKYVKLAEDAVYDDNETYYYWDESSNDVTKVNFGAITQEEMIRMGYLEHPTEGVAQMLNYMLTKSNTYE
-298 TVKFNKT
+298 KIQFANVGTGAMTIDK
-305 SSEDLLI
+305 
-312 NNDIVSKILFITE
+312 DIVKAILYPSATANSVL
-325 TNDWWTKISYNVN
+325 T
-338 LKTLDLGAA
+338 TLDLGAA
-347 TCTDFSKETFA
+347 TCKDFSKETFA
-358 ANGAHGYPALETLTL
+358 ANGAQGYSALETLTL
-373 PLNESKETPANVV
+373 PLNESKETPAQVV
-386 SYLQGQNFKLTH
+386 FYLQGQNFKLTH

-404 YEKIGANTFETGA
+404 YEKIGANTFDMGG
-417 GVNLLTNVTLPN
+417 GVTLLTNVTLPN
-429 SLTEIGEKAFFNAG
+429 SLTEIGEKAFLYAG
-443 NLASIELGAN
+443 KLASIELGAN

-458 KEAFMGTGLTSI
+458 KEAFVGTGLTSI

-478 IDDGAFYDLN
+478 IDDGAFYGLN
-488 IANLVFNE
+488 ITNLVFNE
-496 KLRFIGNSAFALPSE
+496 KLRFIGNSAFALTSE

-552 KAIFHSDW
+552 KAIFYSNW

-569 TLMGNSGFNPA
+569 TLMGNSGFDPS
-580 SGDLRDDAYGEGFAN
+580 SGNLRDDAKGEGFAN
-595 RENYKSSTG
+595 RENYKNG
-604 VYFCIMH
+604 RVYFCIMH

-638 KWDHA
+638 TWDYA
-643 NTPLTVGKEGADPE
+643 NTPLAVGQEGADPE
-657 FKAGMPNASYN
+657 FKKGMSNAPYI
-668 GIKVDYGYQDTY
+668 GTKVDYGYQDTY
-680 LGRQYIWPSQIQW
+680 LGRQYIWPSQSQW

-704 NWDGVTKYRSK
+704 NWDGVTKYRSN

-729 VADTDGGQYTKD
+729 VVGTGEGQYTED
-741 ELCKI
+741 ELRKI

-752 RFVLVDDDSRSTPDY
+752 RFVLVNGDSKSTPEY
-767 KIMMKPGQWWTLCVP
+767 KITMKPGQWWTLCVP

-826 LNHSTKNADGTKM
+826 LKHSTKNADGTKM

-853 KDNVANDDVVL
+853 QDNVADDDVVL

-870 MIKPYNGEQSNQDA
+870 MIKPYNGGQSNQDA
-884 VFVVKKYEAV
+884 VFVVKNYEAV
-894 EGDPLPTVVE
+894 EGNPLPTVVQ
-904 STTAV
+904 SATTV
-909 QSRQASKTKKY
+909 QSRQASETKEY
-920 RFVGNYLGDE
+920 RFVGNYLGNE
-930 NARATKETIPQ
+930 NARATKVTIPQ

-971 SLVQTCD
+971 SLVQTND
-978 RNGGMDD
+978 RNGGRDD

-1010 ENFGETTGIEDVTIV
+1010 ENFDETTGIEDVTIV

>member
-1 MVKNLLKKGCLVVS
+1 MVKVLLKKVCLVVS

-49 LTTYQTTDFS
+49 LTTYQ
-59 ARVFSDK
+59 AVSDELK
-66 AVGYV
+66 
-71 FTDDKGTKVNAGDSY
+71 FTPDA
-86 SANNIYYQANYEYTK
+86 YTK
-101 VCDGE
+101 VDCSNNQKVSATTVYDVNDTYKADY
-106 PTGWNGPF
+106 PQKITSLYPDYVSADVAYSWN
-114 GQVTSNKTWKE
+114 E
-125 DKITN
+125 DKIGGLFYTTDWGNTWKAVQSSDKVDLGNRWEDGNEYSKYSTTEDKSGRILMADFKKGNYYTTSLTNVTFKSDKIDN
-130 LYKGY
+130 LYVVSDNKYVKLAADAKYKDTESY
-135 YSPYNTSVVLQSK
+135 Y
-148 VKVGDG
+148 
-154 VSANAWNNDQYSD
+154 
-167 MSVYFLSSEE
+167 YFLGNWSQYREINE
-177 LSGEKIVSLSELES
+177 ADLIRMGYLEHPTE
-191 QGVTLISK
+191 TLA
-199 VELQKYYESNVTYTM
+199 EMLKYKLTKSNT
-214 RADAFKSS
+214 F
-222 DGGKTYTGLTNGETY
+222 ETIKF
-237 TWTPGE
+237 
-243 VFYTGTATFSQ
+243 VNTGT
-254 IEDNG
+254 G
-259 AFFGTRDTEGLHSDY
+259 AMTID
-274 IKADETP
+274 K
-281 YTFAQ
+281 
-286 LLQKK
+286 
-291 IASGSYE
+291 
-298 TVKFNKT
+298 
-305 SSEDLLI
+305 
-312 NNDIVSKILFITE
+312 DIVKAILYPSATANSVL
-325 TNDWWTKISYNVN
+325 T
-338 LKTLDLGAA
+338 TLDLGAA
-347 TCTDFSKETFA
+347 TCKDFSKETFA
-358 ANGAHGYPALETLTL
+358 ANGAQGYSALETLTL
-373 PLNESKETPANVV
+373 PLNESKETPAQVV
-386 SYLQGQNFKLTH
+386 FYLQGQNFKLTH

-404 YEKIGANTFETGA
+404 YEKIGANTFDMGG
-417 GVNLLTNVTLPN
+417 GVTLLTNVTLPN
-429 SLTEIGEKAFFNAG
+429 SLTEIGEKAFLYAG
-443 NLASIELGAN
+443 KLASIELGAN

-458 KEAFMGTGLTSI
+458 KEAFVGTGLTSI

-478 IDDGAFYDLN
+478 IDDGAFYGLN
-488 IANLVFNE
+488 ITNLVFNE

-552 KAIFHSDW
+552 KAIFHSNW

-569 TLMGNSGFNPA
+569 TLMGNSGFDPS
-580 SGDLRDDAYGEGFAN
+580 SGNLRDDAKGEGFAN
-595 RENYKSSTG
+595 RENYKNG
-604 VYFCIMH
+604 RVYFCIMH

-638 KWDHA
+638 TWDYA
-643 NTPLTVGKEGADPE
+643 NTPLAVGQEGADPE
-657 FKAGMPNASYN
+657 FKKGMSNAPYI
-668 GIKVDYGYQDTY
+668 GTKVDYGYQDTN
-680 LGRQYIWPSQIQW
+680 LGRQYIWPSQSQW

-704 NWDGVTKYRSK
+704 NWDGVTKYRSN

-729 VADTDGGQYTKD
+729 VVGTGEGQYTED
-741 ELCKI
+741 ELRKI

-752 RFVLVDDDSRSTPDY
+752 RFVLVNGDSKSTPEY
-767 KIMMKPGQWWTLCVP
+767 KITMKPGQWWTLCVP

-826 LNHSTKNADGTKM
+826 LKHSTKNADGTKM

-853 KDNVANDDVVL
+853 QDNVADDDVVL

-884 VFVVKKYEAV
+884 VFVVKNYEAV
-894 EGDPLPTVVE
+894 EGNPLPTVVL
-904 STTAV
+904 SATTV
-909 QSRQASKTKKY
+909 QSRQASETKEY
-920 RFVGNYLGDE
+920 RFVGNYLGNE
-930 NARATKETIPQ
+930 NARATKVTIPQ

-971 SLVQTCD
+971 SLVQTND
-978 RNGGMDD
+978 RNGGRDD

-1010 ENFGETTGIEDVTIV
+1010 ENFDETTGIEDVTIV

>member
-1 MVKNLLKKGCLVVS
+1 M
-15 VLLGLGSN
+15 GSN
-23 VQAQETSVTFN
+23 VQAQETASVTFTE
-34 VSDEGK
+34 DGK

-49 LTTYQTTDFS
+49 LTTYQ
-59 ARVFSDK
+59 AVSDELK
-66 AVGYV
+66 
-71 FTDDKGTKVNAGDSY
+71 FTPDA
-86 SANNIYYQANYEYTK
+86 YTK
-101 VCDGE
+101 VDCSNNQKVSATTVYDVNDTYKADY
-106 PTGWNGPF
+106 PQKITSLYPDYVSADVAYSWN
-114 GQVTSNKTWKE
+114 E
-125 DKITN
+125 DKIGGLFYTTDWGNTWKAVQSSDKVDLGNRWEDGNEYSKYSTTEDKSGRILMADFKKGNYYTTSLTNVTFKSDKIDN
-130 LYKGY
+130 LYVVSDNKYVKLAADAKYKDTESY
-135 YSPYNTSVVLQSK
+135 Y
-148 VKVGDG
+148 
-154 VSANAWNNDQYSD
+154 
-167 MSVYFLSSEE
+167 YFLGNWSQYREINE
-177 LSGEKIVSLSELES
+177 ADLIRMGYLEHPTE
-191 QGVTLISK
+191 TLA
-199 VELQKYYESNVTYTM
+199 EMLKYKLTKSNT
-214 RADAFKSS
+214 F
-222 DGGKTYTGLTNGETY
+222 ETIKF
-237 TWTPGE
+237 
-243 VFYTGTATFSQ
+243 VNTGT
-254 IEDNG
+254 G
-259 AFFGTRDTEGLHSDY
+259 AMTID
-274 IKADETP
+274 K
-281 YTFAQ
+281 
-286 LLQKK
+286 
-291 IASGSYE
+291 
-298 TVKFNKT
+298 
-305 SSEDLLI
+305 
-312 NNDIVSKILFITE
+312 DIVKAILYPSATANSVL
-325 TNDWWTKISYNVN
+325 T
-338 LKTLDLGAA
+338 TLDLGAA
-347 TCTDFSKETFA
+347 TCKDFSKETFA
-358 ANGAHGYPALETLTL
+358 ANGAQGYSALETLTL
-373 PLNESKETPANVV
+373 PLNESKETPAQVV
-386 SYLQGQNFKLTH
+386 FYLQGQNFKLTH

-404 YEKIGANTFETGA
+404 YGKIGANTFYTGG
-417 GVNLLTNVTLPN
+417 GVTLLTNVTLPN
-429 SLTEIGEKAFFNAG
+429 SLTEIGEKAFLYAG
-443 NLASIELGAN
+443 KLASIELGAN

-458 KEAFMGTGLTSI
+458 KEAFVGTGLTSI

-478 IDDGAFYDLN
+478 IDDGAFYGLN
-488 IANLVFNE
+488 ITNLVFNE

-552 KAIFHSDW
+552 KAIFHSNW

-569 TLMGNSGFNPA
+569 TLMGNSGFDPS
-580 SGDLRDDAYGEGFAN
+580 SGNLRDDAKGEGFAN
-595 RENYKSSTG
+595 RENYKNG
-604 VYFCIMH
+604 RVYFCIMH

-638 KWDHA
+638 TWDYA
-643 NTPLTVGKEGADPE
+643 NTPLAVGKEGADPE
-657 FKAGMPNASYN
+657 FKTGMSNAPYI
-668 GIKVDYGYQDTY
+668 GTKVDYGYQDTY
-680 LGRQYIWPSQIQW
+680 LGRQYIWPSQSQW

-704 NWDGVTKYRSK
+704 NWDGVTKYRSN

-729 VADTDGGQYTKD
+729 VVGTGEGQYTED

-752 RFVLVDDDSRSTPDY
+752 RFVLVNGDSKSTPEY
-767 KIMMKPGQWWTLCVP
+767 KITMKPGQWWTLCVP

-826 LNHSTKNADGTKM
+826 LKHSTKNADGTKM

-853 KDNVANDDVVL
+853 QDNVADDDVVL

-884 VFVVKKYEAV
+884 VFVVKNYEAV
-894 EGDPLPTVVE
+894 EGNPLPTVVQ
-904 STTAV
+904 SATTV
-909 QSRQASKTKKY
+909 QSRQASETKEY
-920 RFVGNYLGDE
+920 RFVGNYLGNE
-930 NARATKETIPQ
+930 NARATKVTIPQ

-946 ANTKSDPVYKF
+946 ANTRSDPVYKF

-971 SLVQTCD
+971 SLVQTND

-1010 ENFGETTGIEDVTIV
+1010 ENFDETTGIEDVTIV

>member
-1 MVKNLLKKGCLVVS
+1 MVKVLLKKVCLVVS

-23 VQAQETSVTFN
+23 VQAQETASVTFTE
-34 VSDEGK
+34 DGK
-40 TLTISGQGD
+40 TLTISGQGN
-49 LTTYQTTDFS
+49 LTTYQ
-59 ARVFSDK
+59 AVSDELK
-66 AVGYV
+66 
-71 FTDDKGTKVNAGDSY
+71 FTPDA
-86 SANNIYYQANYEYTK
+86 YTK
-101 VCDGE
+101 VDCCNNQKVSATTVYDVNDTYKAYY
-106 PTGWNGPF
+106 PQKITSLYPDYVSADVAYSWN
-114 GQVTSNKTWKE
+114 E
-125 DKITN
+125 DKIGGLFYTTDWGNTWKAVQSSDKVDLGNRWEDGNEYSKYSTTEDKSGRILMADFKKGNYYTTSLTN
-130 LYKGY
+130 VTFKSDKIDKLYVVSDNKYVKLAADAKYKDTESY
-135 YSPYNTSVVLQSK
+135 Y
-148 VKVGDG
+148 
-154 VSANAWNNDQYSD
+154 
-167 MSVYFLSSEE
+167 YFLGNWSQYREINEADLIRMGYLEHPTETLAE
-177 LSGEKIVSLSELES
+177 LL
-191 QGVTLISK
+191 
-199 VELQKYYESNVTYTM
+199 KYKLTKSNT
-214 RADAFKSS
+214 F
-222 DGGKTYTGLTNGETY
+222 ETIKF
-237 TWTPGE
+237 
-243 VFYTGTATFSQ
+243 VNTGT
-254 IEDNG
+254 G
-259 AFFGTRDTEGLHSDY
+259 AMTID
-274 IKADETP
+274 K
-281 YTFAQ
+281 
-286 LLQKK
+286 
-291 IASGSYE
+291 
-298 TVKFNKT
+298 
-305 SSEDLLI
+305 
-312 NNDIVSKILFITE
+312 DIVKAILYPSATANSVL
-325 TNDWWTKISYNVN
+325 T
-338 LKTLDLGAA
+338 TLDLGAA
-347 TCTDFSKETFA
+347 TCKDFSKETFA
-358 ANGAHGYPALETLTL
+358 ANGAQGYSALETLTL
-373 PLNESKETPANVV
+373 PLNESKETPAQVV
-386 SYLQGQNFKLTH
+386 FYLQGQNFKLTH

-404 YEKIGANTFETGA
+404 YGKIGANTFLYA
-417 GVNLLTNVTLPN
+417 G
-429 SLTEIGEKAFFNAG
+429 K
-443 NLASIELGAN
+443 LASIELGAN

-458 KEAFMGTGLTSI
+458 KEAFVGTGLTSI

-478 IDDGAFYDLN
+478 IDDGAFYGLN
-488 IANLVFNE
+488 ITNLVFNE

-534 QYQDVYFQGTKAP
+534 QYKDVYFQGTKAP

-552 KAIFHSDW
+552 KAIFHSNW

-569 TLMGNSGFNPA
+569 TLMGNSGFDPS
-580 SGDLRDDAYGEGFAN
+580 SGNLRDDAKGEGFAN
-595 RENYKSSTG
+595 RENYKNG
-604 VYFCIMH
+604 RVYFCIMH

-638 KWDHA
+638 TWDYA
-643 NTPLTVGKEGADPE
+643 NTPLAVGKEGADPE
-657 FKAGMPNASYN
+657 FKTGMSNAPYI
-668 GIKVDYGYQDTY
+668 GTKVDYGYQDTY
-680 LGRQYIWPSQIQW
+680 LGRQYIWPSQSQW

-704 NWDGVTKYRSK
+704 NWDGVTKYRSN

-729 VADTDGGQYTKD
+729 VVGTGEGQYTED

-752 RFVLVDDDSRSTPDY
+752 RFVLVNGDSKSTPEY
-767 KIMMKPGQWWTLCVP
+767 KITMKPGQWWTLCVP

-826 LNHSTKNADGTKM
+826 LKHSTKNADGTKM

-853 KDNVANDDVVL
+853 QDNVADDDVVL

-884 VFVVKKYEAV
+884 VFVVKNYEAV
-894 EGDPLPTVVE
+894 EGNPLPTVVQ
-904 STTAV
+904 SATTV
-909 QSRQASKTKKY
+909 QSRQASETKEY
-920 RFVGNYLGDE
+920 RFVGNYLGNE
-930 NARATKETIPQ
+930 NARATKVTIPQ

-946 ANTKSDPVYKF
+946 ANTRSDPVYKF

-971 SLVQTCD
+971 SLVQTND
-978 RNGGMDD
+978 RNGGRDD

-1010 ENFGETTGIEDVTIV
+1010 ENFDETTGIEDVTIV

>member
-1 MVKNLLKKGCLVVS
+1 M
-15 VLLGLGSN
+15 GSN
-23 VQAQETSVTFN
+23 VQAQETASVTFTE
-34 VSDEGK
+34 DGK

-49 LTTYQTTDFS
+49 LTTYQ
-59 ARVFSDK
+59 AVSDELK
-66 AVGYV
+66 
-71 FTDDKGTKVNAGDSY
+71 FTPDA
-86 SANNIYYQANYEYTK
+86 YTK
-101 VCDGE
+101 VDCSNNQKVSATTVYDVNDTYKADY
-106 PTGWNGPF
+106 PQKITSLYPDYVSADVAYSWN
-114 GQVTSNKTWKE
+114 E
-125 DKITN
+125 DKIGGLFYTTDWGNTWKAVQSSDKVDLGNRWEDGNEYSKYSTTEDKSGRILMADFKKGNYYTTSLTNVTFKSDKIDN
-130 LYKGY
+130 LYVVSDNKYVKLAADAKYKDTESY
-135 YSPYNTSVVLQSK
+135 Y
-148 VKVGDG
+148 
-154 VSANAWNNDQYSD
+154 
-167 MSVYFLSSEE
+167 YFLGNWSQYREINE
-177 LSGEKIVSLSELES
+177 ADLIRMGYLEHPTE
-191 QGVTLISK
+191 TLA
-199 VELQKYYESNVTYTM
+199 EMLKYKLTKSNT
-214 RADAFKSS
+214 F
-222 DGGKTYTGLTNGETY
+222 ETIKF
-237 TWTPGE
+237 
-243 VFYTGTATFSQ
+243 VNTGT
-254 IEDNG
+254 G
-259 AFFGTRDTEGLHSDY
+259 AMTID
-274 IKADETP
+274 K
-281 YTFAQ
+281 
-286 LLQKK
+286 
-291 IASGSYE
+291 
-298 TVKFNKT
+298 
-305 SSEDLLI
+305 
-312 NNDIVSKILFITE
+312 DIVKAILYPSATANSVL
-325 TNDWWTKISYNVN
+325 T
-338 LKTLDLGAA
+338 TLDLGAA
-347 TCTDFSKETFA
+347 TCKDFSKETFA
-358 ANGAHGYPALETLTL
+358 ANGAQGYSALETLTL
-373 PLNESKETPANVV
+373 PLNESKETPAQVV
-386 SYLQGQNFKLTH
+386 FYLQGQNFKLTH

-404 YEKIGANTFETGA
+404 YGKIGANTFYTGG
-417 GVNLLTNVTLPN
+417 GVTLLTNVTLPN
-429 SLTEIGEKAFFNAG
+429 SLTEIGEKAFLYAG
-443 NLASIELGAN
+443 KLASIELGAN

-458 KEAFMGTGLTSI
+458 KEAFVGTGLTSI

-478 IDDGAFYDLN
+478 IDDGAFYGLN
-488 IANLVFNE
+488 ITNLVFNE

-552 KAIFHSDW
+552 KAIFHSNW

-569 TLMGNSGFNPA
+569 TLMGNSGFDPS
-580 SGDLRDDAYGEGFAN
+580 SGNLRDDAKGEGFAN
-595 RENYKSSTG
+595 RENYKNG
-604 VYFCIMH
+604 RVYFCIMH

-638 KWDHA
+638 TWDYA
-643 NTPLTVGKEGADPE
+643 NTPLAVGKEGADPE
-657 FKAGMPNASYN
+657 FKTGMSNAPYI
-668 GIKVDYGYQDTY
+668 GTKVDYGYQDTY
-680 LGRQYIWPSQIQW
+680 LGRQYIWPSQSQW

-704 NWDGVTKYRSK
+704 NWDGVTKYRSN

-729 VADTDGGQYTKD
+729 VVGTGEGQYTED

-752 RFVLVDDDSRSTPDY
+752 RFVLVNGDSKSTPEY
-767 KIMMKPGQWWTLCVP
+767 KITMKPGQWWTLCVP

-826 LNHSTKNADGTKM
+826 LKHSTKNADGTKM
-839 KDANGMWSADIATA
+839 KDANGMWSENIAAAT
-853 KDNVANDDVVL
+853 DNVAEDDVVL

-870 MIKPYNGEQSNQDA
+870 MIKPYNGEQSDQDP
-884 VFVVKKYEAV
+884 VFVVKNYEAV
-894 EGDPLPTVVE
+894 EGNPLPTVVQ
-904 STTAV
+904 STTTV
-909 QSRQASKTKKY
+909 QSRQASETKEY
-920 RFVGNYLGDE
+920 RFVGNYLGNE
-930 NARATKETIPQ
+930 NARATKVTIPQ

-946 ANTKSDPVYKF
+946 ANTNSDPVYKF

-971 SLVQTCD
+971 SLVQTND

-999 AGSKQA
+999 AASKQA

-1039 KMVSSNGDAAG
+1039 KMVSANGDAAG

>member
-1 MVKNLLKKGCLVVS
+1 MVKNLLKKVFLVVS

-23 VQAQETSVTFN
+23 VQAQETASVTFTE
-34 VSDEGK
+34 DGK

-49 LTTYQTTDFS
+49 LTTYQ
-59 ARVFSDK
+59 AVSDELK
-66 AVGYV
+66 
-71 FTDDKGTKVNAGDSY
+71 FTPDA
-86 SANNIYYQANYEYTK
+86 YTK
-101 VCDGE
+101 VDCSNNQKVSATTVYDVNDTYKADY
-106 PTGWNGPF
+106 PQKITSLYPDYVSADVAYSWN
-114 GQVTSNKTWKE
+114 E
-125 DKITN
+125 DKIGGLFYTTDWGNTWKAVQSSDKVDLGNRWEDGNEYSKYSTTEDKSGRILMADFKKGNYYTTSLTNVTFKSDKIDN
-130 LYKGY
+130 LYVVSDNKYVKLAADAKYKDTESY
-135 YSPYNTSVVLQSK
+135 Y
-148 VKVGDG
+148 
-154 VSANAWNNDQYSD
+154 
-167 MSVYFLSSEE
+167 YFLGNWSQYREINE
-177 LSGEKIVSLSELES
+177 ADLIRMGYLEHPTE
-191 QGVTLISK
+191 TLA
-199 VELQKYYESNVTYTM
+199 EMLKYKLTKSNT
-214 RADAFKSS
+214 F
-222 DGGKTYTGLTNGETY
+222 ETIKF
-237 TWTPGE
+237 
-243 VFYTGTATFSQ
+243 VNTGT
-254 IEDNG
+254 G
-259 AFFGTRDTEGLHSDY
+259 AMTID
-274 IKADETP
+274 K
-281 YTFAQ
+281 
-286 LLQKK
+286 
-291 IASGSYE
+291 
-298 TVKFNKT
+298 
-305 SSEDLLI
+305 
-312 NNDIVSKILFITE
+312 DIVKAILYPSATANSVL
-325 TNDWWTKISYNVN
+325 T
-338 LKTLDLGAA
+338 TLDLGAA
-347 TCTDFSKETFA
+347 TCKDFSKETFA
-358 ANGAHGYPALETLTL
+358 ANGAQGYSALETLTL
-373 PLNESKETPANVV
+373 PLNESKETPAQVV
-386 SYLQGQNFKLTH
+386 FYLQGQNFKLTH

-404 YEKIGANTFETGA
+404 YGKIGANTFDTGG
-417 GVNLLTNVTLPN
+417 GVTLLTNVTLPN
-429 SLTEIGEKAFFNAG
+429 SLTEIGEKAFLYAG
-443 NLASIELGAN
+443 KLASIELGAN

-458 KEAFMGTGLTSI
+458 KEAFVGTGLTSI

-478 IDDGAFYDLN
+478 IDDGAFCGLN
-488 IANLVFNE
+488 ITNLVFNE
-496 KLRFIGNSAFALPSE
+496 KLRFIGNSAFALTSE

-552 KAIFHSDW
+552 KAIFYSNW

-569 TLMGNSGFNPA
+569 TLMGNSGFDPS
-580 SGDLRDDAYGEGFAN
+580 SGNLRDDAYGEGFAN
-595 RENYKSSTG
+595 RENYKNG
-604 VYFCIMH
+604 RVYFCIMH

-638 KWDHA
+638 TWDYA
-643 NTPLTVGKEGADPE
+643 NTPLAVGQEGADPE
-657 FKAGMPNASYN
+657 FKKGMSNALYI
-668 GIKVDYGYQDTY
+668 GTKVDYGYQDTY
-680 LGRQYIWPSQIQW
+680 LGRQYIWPSQSQW

-704 NWDGVTKYRSK
+704 NWDGVTKYRSN

-729 VADTDGGQYTKD
+729 VVGTGEGQYTED

-752 RFVLVDDDSRSTPDY
+752 RFVLVNDDSKSTPEY
-767 KIMMKPGQWWTLCVP
+767 KITMKPGQWWTLCVP

-787 KQVLDTFGADTQLC
+787 KQVLDTFGAGTQLC

-839 KDANGMWSADIATA
+839 KDANGMWSENIAAAT
-853 KDNVANDDVVL
+853 DNVAEDDVVL

-870 MIKPYNGEQSNQDA
+870 MIKPYNGEQSDQDP
-884 VFVVKKYEAV
+884 VFVVKNYEAV
-894 EGDPLPTVVE
+894 EGNPLPTVVQ
-904 STTAV
+904 SATTV
-909 QSRQASKTKKY
+909 QSRQASETKEY
-920 RFVGNYLGDE
+920 RFVGNYLGNE
-930 NARATKETIPQ
+930 NARATKVTIPQ

-971 SLVQTCD
+971 SLVQTND
-978 RNGGMDD
+978 RNGGRDD

-1039 KMVSSNGDAAG
+1039 KMVSANGDAAG

>member
-1 MVKNLLKKGCLVVS
+1 MVKVLLKKVGLVVS

-34 VSDEGK
+34 VSDGGK

-49 LTTYQTTDFS
+49 LTTYQ
-59 ARVFSDK
+59 AVSDELK
-66 AVGYV
+66 
-71 FTDDKGTKVNAGDSY
+71 FTPDA
-86 SANNIYYQANYEYTK
+86 YTK
-101 VCDGE
+101 VDCSNNQKVSATTVYDVNDTYKADY
-106 PTGWNGPF
+106 PQKITSLYPDYVSADVAYSWN
-114 GQVTSNKTWKE
+114 E
-125 DKITN
+125 DKIGGLFYTTDWGNTWKAVQSSDKVDLGNRWEDGNEYSKYSTTEDKSGRILMADFKKGNYYTTSLTNVTFKSDKIDN
-130 LYKGY
+130 LYVVSDNKYVKLAADAKYKDTESY
-135 YSPYNTSVVLQSK
+135 Y
-148 VKVGDG
+148 
-154 VSANAWNNDQYSD
+154 
-167 MSVYFLSSEE
+167 YFLGNWSQYREINE
-177 LSGEKIVSLSELES
+177 ADLIRMGYLEHPTE
-191 QGVTLISK
+191 TLA
-199 VELQKYYESNVTYTM
+199 EMLKYKLTKSNT
-214 RADAFKSS
+214 F
-222 DGGKTYTGLTNGETY
+222 ETIKF
-237 TWTPGE
+237 
-243 VFYTGTATFSQ
+243 VNTGT
-254 IEDNG
+254 G
-259 AFFGTRDTEGLHSDY
+259 AMTID
-274 IKADETP
+274 K
-281 YTFAQ
+281 
-286 LLQKK
+286 
-291 IASGSYE
+291 
-298 TVKFNKT
+298 
-305 SSEDLLI
+305 
-312 NNDIVSKILFITE
+312 DIVKAILYPSATANSVL
-325 TNDWWTKISYNVN
+325 T
-338 LKTLDLGAA
+338 TLDLGAA
-347 TCTDFSKETFA
+347 TCKDFSKETFA
-358 ANGAHGYPALETLTL
+358 ANGAQGYSALETLTL
-373 PLNESKETPANVV
+373 PLNESKETPAQVV
-386 SYLQGQNFKLTH
+386 FYLQGQNFKLTH

-404 YEKIGANTFETGA
+404 YGKIGANTFDTGG
-417 GVNLLTNVTLPN
+417 GVTLLTNVTLPN
-429 SLTEIGEKAFFNAG
+429 SLTEIGEKAFLYAG
-443 NLASIELGAN
+443 KLASIELGAN

-458 KEAFMGTGLTSI
+458 KEAFVGTGLTSI

-478 IDDGAFYDLN
+478 IDDGAFYGLN
-488 IANLVFNE
+488 ITNLVFNE

-552 KAIFHSDW
+552 KAIFHSNW

-569 TLMGNSGFNPA
+569 TLMGNSGFDPS
-580 SGDLRDDAYGEGFAN
+580 SGNLRDDAKGEGFAN
-595 RENYKSSTG
+595 RENYKNG
-604 VYFCIMH
+604 RVYFCIMH

-638 KWDHA
+638 TWDYA
-643 NTPLTVGKEGADPE
+643 NTPLAVGQEGADPE
-657 FKAGMPNASYN
+657 FKKGMSNAPYI
-668 GIKVDYGYQDTY
+668 GTKVDYGYQDTY
-680 LGRQYIWPSQIQW
+680 LGRQYIWPSQSQW

-704 NWDGVTKYRSK
+704 NWDGVTKYRSN

-729 VADTDGGQYTKD
+729 VVGTGEGQYTED
-741 ELCKI
+741 ELRKI

-752 RFVLVDDDSRSTPDY
+752 RFVLVNGDSKSTPKY
-767 KIMMKPGQWWTLCVP
+767 KITMKPGQWWTLCVP

-787 KQVLDTFGADTQLC
+787 KQVLDTFGAGTQLC

-839 KDANGMWSADIATA
+839 KDANGMWSENIAAAT
-853 KDNVANDDVVL
+853 DNVAEDDVVL

-870 MIKPYNGEQSNQDA
+870 MIKPYNGEQSDQDP
-884 VFVVKKYEAV
+884 VFVVKNYEAV
-894 EGDPLPTVVE
+894 EGNPLPTVVQ
-904 STTAV
+904 STTTV
-909 QSRQASKTKKY
+909 QSRQASETKEY
-920 RFVGNYLGDE
+920 RFVGNYLGNE
-930 NARATKETIPQ
+930 NARATKVTIPQ

-946 ANTKSDPVYKF
+946 ANTNSDPVYKF

-971 SLVQTCD
+971 SLVQTND

-1039 KMVSSNGDAAG
+1039 KMVSANGDAAG

>member
-23 VQAQETSVTFN
+23 VQAQETASVTFTE
-34 VSDEGK
+34 DGK

-49 LTTYQTTDFS
+49 LTTYQ
-59 ARVFSDK
+59 AVSDELK
-66 AVGYV
+66 
-71 FTDDKGTKVNAGDSY
+71 FTPDA
-86 SANNIYYQANYEYTK
+86 YTK
-101 VCDGE
+101 VDCSNNQKVSATTVYDVNDTYKADY
-106 PTGWNGPF
+106 PQKITSLYPDYVSADVAYSWN
-114 GQVTSNKTWKE
+114 E
-125 DKITN
+125 DKIGGLFYTTDWGNTWKAVQSSDKVDLGNRWEDGNEYSKYSTTEDKSGRILMADFKKGNYYTTSLTNVTFKSDKIDN
-130 LYKGY
+130 LYVVSDNKYVKLAADAKYKDTESY
-135 YSPYNTSVVLQSK
+135 Y
-148 VKVGDG
+148 
-154 VSANAWNNDQYSD
+154 
-167 MSVYFLSSEE
+167 YFLGNWSQYREINE
-177 LSGEKIVSLSELES
+177 ADLIRMGYLEHPTE
-191 QGVTLISK
+191 TLA
-199 VELQKYYESNVTYTM
+199 EMLKYKLTKSNT
-214 RADAFKSS
+214 F
-222 DGGKTYTGLTNGETY
+222 ETIKF
-237 TWTPGE
+237 
-243 VFYTGTATFSQ
+243 VNTGT
-254 IEDNG
+254 G
-259 AFFGTRDTEGLHSDY
+259 AMTID
-274 IKADETP
+274 K
-281 YTFAQ
+281 
-286 LLQKK
+286 
-291 IASGSYE
+291 
-298 TVKFNKT
+298 
-305 SSEDLLI
+305 
-312 NNDIVSKILFITE
+312 DIVKAILYPSATANSVL
-325 TNDWWTKISYNVN
+325 T
-338 LKTLDLGAA
+338 TLDLGAA
-347 TCTDFSKETFA
+347 TCKDFSKETFA
-358 ANGAHGYPALETLTL
+358 ANGAQGYSALETLTL
-373 PLNESKETPANVV
+373 PLNESKETPAQVV
-386 SYLQGQNFKLTH
+386 FYLQGQNFKLTH

-404 YEKIGANTFETGA
+404 YGKIGANTFYTGG
-417 GVNLLTNVTLPN
+417 GVTLLTNVTLPN
-429 SLTEIGEKAFFNAG
+429 SLTEIGEKAFLYAG
-443 NLASIELGAN
+443 KLASIELGAN

-458 KEAFMGTGLTSI
+458 KEAFVGTGLTSI

-478 IDDGAFYDLN
+478 IDDGAFYGLN
-488 IANLVFNE
+488 ITNLVFNE

-552 KAIFHSDW
+552 KAIFHSNW

-569 TLMGNSGFNPA
+569 TLMGNSGFDPS
-580 SGDLRDDAYGEGFAN
+580 SGNLRDDAKGEGFAN
-595 RENYKSSTG
+595 RENYKNG
-604 VYFCIMH
+604 RVYFCIMH

-638 KWDHA
+638 TWDYA
-643 NTPLTVGKEGADPE
+643 NTPLAVGKEGADPE
-657 FKAGMPNASYN
+657 FKTGMSNAPYI
-668 GIKVDYGYQDTY
+668 GTKVDYGYQDTY
-680 LGRQYIWPSQIQW
+680 LGRQYIWPSQSQW

-704 NWDGVTKYRSK
+704 NWDGVTKYRSN

-729 VADTDGGQYTKD
+729 VVGTGEGQYTED
-741 ELCKI
+741 ELRKI

-752 RFVLVDDDSRSTPDY
+752 RFVLVNGDSKSTPEY
-767 KIMMKPGQWWTLCVP
+767 KITMKPGQWWTLCVP

-826 LNHSTKNADGTKM
+826 LKHSTKNADGTKM

-853 KDNVANDDVVL
+853 QDNVADDDVVL

-884 VFVVKKYEAV
+884 VFVVKNYEAV
-894 EGDPLPTVVE
+894 EGNPLPTVVQ
-904 STTAV
+904 SATTV
-909 QSRQASKTKKY
+909 QSRQASETKEY
-920 RFVGNYLGDE
+920 RFVGNYLGNE
-930 NARATKETIPQ
+930 NARATKVTIPQ

-971 SLVQTCD
+971 SLVQTND

-1010 ENFGETTGIEDVTIV
+1010 ENFDETTGIEDVTIV

>member
-1 MVKNLLKKGCLVVS
+1 M
-15 VLLGLGSN
+15 GSN
-23 VQAQETSVTFN
+23 VQAQETASVTFTE
-34 VSDEGK
+34 DGK

-49 LTTYQTTDFS
+49 LTTYQ
-59 ARVFSDK
+59 AVSDELK
-66 AVGYV
+66 
-71 FTDDKGTKVNAGDSY
+71 FTPDA
-86 SANNIYYQANYEYTK
+86 YTK
-101 VCDGE
+101 VDCSNNQKVSATTVYDVNDTYKADY
-106 PTGWNGPF
+106 PQKITSLYPDYVSADVAYSWN
-114 GQVTSNKTWKE
+114 E
-125 DKITN
+125 DKIGGLFYTTDWGNTWKAVQSSDKVDLGNRWEDGNEYSKYSTTEDKSGRILMADFKKGNYYTTSLTNVTFKSDKIDN
-130 LYKGY
+130 LYVVSDNKYVKLAADAKYKDTESY
-135 YSPYNTSVVLQSK
+135 Y
-148 VKVGDG
+148 
-154 VSANAWNNDQYSD
+154 
-167 MSVYFLSSEE
+167 YFLGNWSQYREINE
-177 LSGEKIVSLSELES
+177 ADLIRMGYLEHPTE
-191 QGVTLISK
+191 TLA
-199 VELQKYYESNVTYTM
+199 EMLKYKLTKSNT
-214 RADAFKSS
+214 F
-222 DGGKTYTGLTNGETY
+222 ETIKF
-237 TWTPGE
+237 
-243 VFYTGTATFSQ
+243 VNTGT
-254 IEDNG
+254 G
-259 AFFGTRDTEGLHSDY
+259 AMTID
-274 IKADETP
+274 K
-281 YTFAQ
+281 
-286 LLQKK
+286 
-291 IASGSYE
+291 
-298 TVKFNKT
+298 
-305 SSEDLLI
+305 
-312 NNDIVSKILFITE
+312 DIVKAILYPSATANSVL
-325 TNDWWTKISYNVN
+325 T
-338 LKTLDLGAA
+338 TLDLGAA
-347 TCTDFSKETFA
+347 TCKDFSKETFA
-358 ANGAHGYPALETLTL
+358 ANGAQGYSALETLTL
-373 PLNESKETPANVV
+373 PLNESKETPAQVV
-386 SYLQGQNFKLTH
+386 FYLQGQNFKLTH

-404 YEKIGANTFETGA
+404 YGKIGANTFYTGG
-417 GVNLLTNVTLPN
+417 GVTLLTNVTLPN
-429 SLTEIGEKAFFNAG
+429 SLTEIGEKAFLYAG
-443 NLASIELGAN
+443 KLASIELGAN

-458 KEAFMGTGLTSI
+458 KEAFVGTGLTSI

-478 IDDGAFYDLN
+478 IDDGAFYGLN
-488 IANLVFNE
+488 ITNLVFNE
-496 KLRFIGNSAFALPSE
+496 KLRFIGNSAFALTSE

-552 KAIFHSDW
+552 KAIFYSNW

-569 TLMGNSGFNPA
+569 TLMGNSGFDPS
-580 SGDLRDDAYGEGFAN
+580 SGNLRDDAYGEGFAN
-595 RENYKSSTG
+595 RENYKNG
-604 VYFCIMH
+604 RVYFCIMH

-638 KWDHA
+638 TWDYA
-643 NTPLTVGKEGADPE
+643 NTPLAVGKEGADPE
-657 FKAGMPNASYN
+657 FKTGMSNAPYI
-668 GIKVDYGYQDTY
+668 GTKVDYGYQDTY
-680 LGRQYIWPSQIQW
+680 LGRQYIWPSQSQW

-704 NWDGVTKYRSK
+704 NWDGVTKYRSN

-729 VADTDGGQYTKD
+729 VVGTGEGQYTED
-741 ELCKI
+741 ELRKI

-752 RFVLVDDDSRSTPDY
+752 RFVLVNGDSKSTPEY
-767 KIMMKPGQWWTLCVP
+767 KITMKPGQWWTLCVP

-826 LNHSTKNADGTKM
+826 LKHSTKNADGTKM

-853 KDNVANDDVVL
+853 QDNVADDDVVL

-884 VFVVKKYEAV
+884 VFVVKNYEAV
-894 EGDPLPTVVE
+894 EGNPLPTVVQ
-904 STTAV
+904 SATTV
-909 QSRQASKTKKY
+909 QSRQASETKEY
-920 RFVGNYLGDE
+920 RFVGNYLGNE
-930 NARATKETIPQ
+930 NARATKVTIPQ

-971 SLVQTCD
+971 SLVQTND
-978 RNGGMDD
+978 RNGGRDD

-1010 ENFGETTGIEDVTIV
+1010 ENFDETTGIEDVTIV

-1032 PVFNLEG
+1032 PVFNLDG